1 MNKTFKVIFSKTR
14 GALVAVNEAAK
25 TTSRASVKTAVAGV
39 CAALLSVPAMAEGFT
54 DYCKDGNCVVDGQ
67 TVEGNGSVV
76 ILDSNSASNK
86 VQSITIKNSTI
97 SNTPFELRG
106 SQKISVSDTVFTGPE
121 SGKSSSFAIF
131 AHKGP
136 QGSTVDV
143 TDKTPTD
150 VKLNNVT
157 FKNNTVSQGSLFVY
171 DKTTLH
177 MKDGEFV
184 NNETTDYGG
193 GAMIKSGTIVFEDVL
208 FQNNVAKNNSKT
220 TYAAG
225 GAVYVD
231 ITTSITQGKDKDPA
245 VGDVTFKLTKD
256 MAYTGNKIVSPFEGT
271 ADTYGWYAY
280 PSGGFLFLDRSSKGA
295 FDIAD
300 GVTLTI
306 GTASATGE
314 DDSIAS
320 ALPNTKDKDPGY
332 STLVKK
338 GAGTVVMHGSMDKY
352 FGDFTVEAGTFDVRK
367 AWMSLGNTTVTGG
380 VLSASNGITLD
391 TMKAGTNLDFIQ
403 SGKLTVSGEGT
414 VTVTSLKLANSAEAT
429 DKDRLPLV
437 RIEKGGTLRAD
448 TIDVA
453 ANAGTV
459 TLAGGTLETGSAQV
473 YNLGTKSVIN
483 ADASKVSSAGD
494 LTGLA
499 LKTGITATSGTLALT
514 DKGYY
519 TTASLKAMSGA
530 LQGGSASLSLLNS
543 KLYKAAGET
552 AELVDSV
559 IQSTEQV
566 TASSTVTTNADGKAT
581 AQVTVKNSGAQTV
594 VVKDSAQKDAK
605 AVDQVTFAAPERSTA
620 EMTLVGSAAGGH
632 LVQNTAGKAVDV
644 VVAPDLTLN
653 LGQTELPEQTTGTL
667 SNLTLSAGT
676 TGTTDMPRKAAGLTV
691 ANIVAAVEKLVAA
704 GNNIVTVGNERKRGV
719 LKIGTLDLGAGSKVF
734 VDPAWQ
740 NDAALNTIGNASHL
754 EIAQVGS
761 LQGSLIAGQNSLITI
776 GATAAQAEAA
786 FNQAGLNWGKEA
798 VSAALFLGTSVNPEG
813 GILVNGSLTSA
824 SDRLATTAE
833 GTVTLAAGSLLMV
846 DAAAV
851 GEKAVTGTV
860 SAVGGAKVALVNAA
874 EGTFKLADTV
884 TGLTSASFVSD
895 NLFTTTALNG
905 SDVSTTVDKNA
916 LGGAVASMGLQS
928 MIRRADS
935 VLAATVADRTS
946 IDQEL
951 GAGAN
956 LWVDVGGESYEA
968 DGFDNNA
975 RFKSDMGYGVFGADV
990 AVSDDIT
997 LGAALQYGTGS
1008 ARSSNFGM
1016 KNEIDTWGL
1025 TAYSVYK
1032 TGDARFVG
1040 EVAYVKAKNDISASA
1055 ASKLSQS
1062 VDTEMLSAGMSAH
1075 YQFDAGAVTVTPSL
1089 GIRLSQL
1096 KTDALKVGAIRIA
1109 DDEMTVFQVPVAVR
1123 VGMKPVEASGWNIAP
1138 AVKLAYVPTFG
1149 DDETD
1154 ILGYQQKVLD
1164 TSPVQADIGVEARK
1178 GNFMVNVNFLSGTGS
1193 EGAKAVGGKVGV
1205 KYLF

>member
-39 CAALLSVPAMAEGFT
+39 CAALLSVPAMAAGFT

-121 SGKSSSFAIF
+121 SGKSSLFAIF
-131 AHKGP
+131 AHKGD
-136 QGSTVDV
+136 QTVDV

-157 FKNNTVSQGSLFVY
+157 FKNNKVSQGSLFVY
-171 DKTTLH
+171 DKTTLN
-177 MKDGEFV
+177 MKGGEFV
-184 NNETTDYGG
+184 NNETTYIGG
-193 GAMIKSGTIVFEDVL
+193 GAMIKSGTIIFEDVL
-208 FQNNVAKNNSKT
+208 FQNNVAKNDGT
-220 TYAAG
+220 TLAAG

-245 VGDVTFKLTKD
+245 VGEVTFKLTKD
-256 MAYTGNKIVSPFEGT
+256 MAYTGNRIESRFEGKEN
-271 ADTYGWYAY
+271 TYGWWAYA
-280 PSGGFLFLDRSSKGA
+280 SGGFLFLDRSSKGA

-320 ALPNTKDKDPGY
+320 ALPESAKKPGY

-338 GAGTVVMHGSMDKY
+338 GAGTVVMYGSMDKY
-352 FGDFTVEAGTFDVRK
+352 FGNFTVEAGTFDVRK
-367 AWMSLGNTTVTGG
+367 AWTSLGNTTVTGG

-403 SGKLTVSGEGT
+403 SGKMTVSGEGT
-414 VTVTSLKLANSAEAT
+414 VTVKSLKLANSAKAT
-429 DKDRLPLV
+429 SGLSFV
-437 RIEKGGTLRAD
+437 RIENGGTLRAD

-453 ANAGTV
+453 ADAGTV

-473 YNLGTKSVIN
+473 YDLATKSVIN
-483 ADASKVSSAGD
+483 ADASKVSSEKD

-499 LKTGITATSGTLALT
+499 LKAGITATSGTLALT
-514 DKGYY
+514 DEGYY

-530 LQGGSASLSLLNS
+530 LKAGTASLSFLNS

-566 TASSTVTTNADGKAT
+566 TASSTVTTNADGKAS

-594 VVKDSAQKDAK
+594 VVKDSAQTGAK
-605 AVDQVTFAAPERSTA
+605 AVDQVTFAAPENSIA

-644 VVAPDLTLN
+644 EVAPDLTLN

-667 SNLTLSAGT
+667 SNLTLS
-676 TGTTDMPRKAAGLTV
+676 TGTTDRTKAAGLTV

-719 LKIGTLDLGAGSKVF
+719 LKIGALDLGAGSKVF

-754 EIAQVGS
+754 EIAQVES
-761 LQGSLIAGQNSLITI
+761 LRGSLIAGQNSLITI

-798 VSAALFLGTSVNPEG
+798 VSAALYLGTSVNPEG
-813 GILVNGSLTSA
+813 GILVNGSLTSVPGA
-824 SDRLATTAE
+824 APE
-833 GTVTLAAGSLLMV
+833 GRTVTLAAGSLLMV

-860 SAVGGAKVALVNAA
+860 SAVGGAKVALVNTA

-975 RFKSDMGYGVFGADV
+975 SFKSDMGYGVFGADV

-1123 VGMKPVEASGWNIAP
+1123 VGMKPVEASGWIIAP

-1178 GNFMVNVNFLSGTGS
+1178 GNFMVNVNFLAGTGS

>member
-1 MNKTFKVIFSKTR
+1 M
-14 GALVAVNEAAK
+14 
-25 TTSRASVKTAVAGV
+25 
-39 CAALLSVPAMAEGFT
+39 
-54 DYCKDGNCVVDGQ
+54 
-67 TVEGNGSVV
+67 
-76 ILDSNSASNK
+76 
-86 VQSITIKNSTI
+86 
-97 SNTPFELRG
+97 
-106 SQKISVSDTVFTGPE
+106 
-121 SGKSSSFAIF
+121 
-131 AHKGP
+131 
-136 QGSTVDV
+136 

-157 FKNNTVSQGSLFVY
+157 FKNNKVSQGSLFVY
-171 DKTTLH
+171 DKTTLN
-177 MKDGEFV
+177 MKGGEFV
-184 NNETTDYGG
+184 NNETTYIGG
-193 GAMIKSGTIVFEDVL
+193 GAMIKSGTIIFEDVL
-208 FQNNVAKNNSKT
+208 FQNNVAKNDGT
-220 TYAAG
+220 TLAAG

-245 VGDVTFKLTKD
+245 VGEVTFKLTKD
-256 MAYTGNKIVSPFEGT
+256 MAYTGNRIESRFEGKEN
-271 ADTYGWYAY
+271 TYGWWAYA
-280 PSGGFLFLDRSSKGA
+280 SGGFLFLDRSSKGA

-320 ALPNTKDKDPGY
+320 ALPESAKKPGY

-338 GAGTVVMHGSMDKY
+338 GAGTVVMYGSMDKY
-352 FGDFTVEAGTFDVRK
+352 FGNFTVEAGTFDVRK
-367 AWMSLGNTTVTGG
+367 AWTSLGNTTVTGG

-403 SGKLTVSGEGT
+403 SGKMTVSGEGT
-414 VTVTSLKLANSAEAT
+414 VTVKSLKLANSAKAT
-429 DKDRLPLV
+429 SGLPFV
-437 RIEKGGTLRAD
+437 RIENGGTLRAD

-453 ANAGTV
+453 ADAGTV

-473 YNLGTKSVIN
+473 YDLATKSVIN
-483 ADASKVSSAGD
+483 ADASKVSSEKD

-499 LKTGITATSGTLALT
+499 LKAGITATSGTLALT
-514 DKGYY
+514 DEGYY

-530 LQGGSASLSLLNS
+530 LKAGTASLSFLNS

-566 TASSTVTTNADGKAT
+566 TASSTVTTNADGKAS

-594 VVKDSAQKDAK
+594 VVKDSAQTGAK
-605 AVDQVTFAAPERSTA
+605 AVDQVTFAAPENSIA

-644 VVAPDLTLN
+644 EVAPDLTLN

-667 SNLTLSAGT
+667 SNLTLS
-676 TGTTDMPRKAAGLTV
+676 TGTTDRTKAAGLTV

-719 LKIGTLDLGAGSKVF
+719 LKIGALDLGAGSKVF

-754 EIAQVGS
+754 EIAQVES
-761 LQGSLIAGQNSLITI
+761 LRGSLIAGQNSLITI

-798 VSAALFLGTSVNPEG
+798 VSAALYLGTSVNPEG
-813 GILVNGSLTSA
+813 GILVNGSLTSVPGA
-824 SDRLATTAE
+824 APE
-833 GTVTLAAGSLLMV
+833 GRTVTLAAGSLLMV

-975 RFKSDMGYGVFGADV
+975 SFKSDMGYGVFGADV

-1178 GNFMVNVNFLSGTGS
+1178 GNFMVNVNFLAGTGS

>member
-39 CAALLSVPAMAEGFT
+39 CAALLSVPAMAAGFT

-121 SGKSSSFAIF
+121 SGKSSLFAIF
-131 AHKGP
+131 AHKGD
-136 QGSTVDV
+136 QTVDV

-157 FKNNTVSQGSLFVY
+157 FKNNKVSQGSLFVY
-171 DKTTLH
+171 DKTTLN
-177 MKDGEFV
+177 MKGGEFV
-184 NNETTDYGG
+184 NNETTYIGG
-193 GAMIKSGTIVFEDVL
+193 GAMIKSGTIIFEDVL
-208 FQNNVAKNNSKT
+208 FQNNVAKNDGT
-220 TYAAG
+220 TLAAG

-245 VGDVTFKLTKD
+245 VGEVTFKLTKD
-256 MAYTGNKIVSPFEGT
+256 MAYTGNRIESRFEGKEN
-271 ADTYGWYAY
+271 TYGWWAYA
-280 PSGGFLFLDRSSKGA
+280 SGGFLFLDRSSKGA

-320 ALPNTKDKDPGY
+320 ALPESAKKPGY

-338 GAGTVVMHGSMDKY
+338 GAGTVVMYGSMDKY
-352 FGDFTVEAGTFDVRK
+352 FGNFTVEAGTFDVRK
-367 AWMSLGNTTVTGG
+367 AWTSLGNTTVTGG

-403 SGKLTVSGEGT
+403 SGKMTVSGEGT
-414 VTVTSLKLANSAEAT
+414 VTVKSLKLANSAKAT
-429 DKDRLPLV
+429 SGLSFV
-437 RIEKGGTLRAD
+437 RIENGGTLRAD

-453 ANAGTV
+453 ADAGTV

-473 YNLGTKSVIN
+473 YDLATKSVIN
-483 ADASKVSSAGD
+483 ADASKVSSEKD

-499 LKTGITATSGTLALT
+499 LKAGITATSGTLALT
-514 DKGYY
+514 DEGYY

-530 LQGGSASLSLLNS
+530 LKAGTASLSFLNS

-566 TASSTVTTNADGKAT
+566 TASSTVTTNADGKAS

-594 VVKDSAQKDAK
+594 VVKDSAQTGAK
-605 AVDQVTFAAPERSTA
+605 AVDQVTFAAPENSIA

-644 VVAPDLTLN
+644 EVAPDLTLN

-667 SNLTLSAGT
+667 SNLTLS
-676 TGTTDMPRKAAGLTV
+676 TGTTDRTKAAGLTV

-719 LKIGTLDLGAGSKVF
+719 LKIGALDLGAGSKVF

-754 EIAQVGS
+754 EIAQVES
-761 LQGSLIAGQNSLITI
+761 LRGSLIAGQNSLITI

-798 VSAALFLGTSVNPEG
+798 VSAALYLGTSVNPEG
-813 GILVNGSLTSA
+813 GILVNGSLTSVPGA
-824 SDRLATTAE
+824 APE
-833 GTVTLAAGSLLMV
+833 GRTVTLAAGSLLMV

-975 RFKSDMGYGVFGADV
+975 SFKSDMGYGVFGADV

-1123 VGMKPVEASGWNIAP
+1123 VGMKPVEASGWIIAP

-1178 GNFMVNVNFLSGTGS
+1178 GNFMVNVNFLAGTGS

>member
-14 GALVAVNEAAK
+14 GALVAVNEATK
-25 TTSRASVKTAVAGV
+25 TTSRASVKAAVAGV
-39 CAALLSVPAMAEGFT
+39 CAALLSVPAMAAWST
-54 DYCKDGNCVVDGQ
+54 DQYCPDGQCVV
-67 TVEGNGSVV
+67 VEQEVKGNGSDVL
-76 ILDSNSASNK
+76 LDNRDTARSK
-86 VQSITIKNSTI
+86 VHSITIKDSTI
-97 SNTPFELRG
+97 SNTPFKLSG
-106 SQKISVSDTVFTGPE
+106 SQNISVSDTVFTGLGAGQN
-121 SGKSSSFAIF
+121 SRFGIY
-131 AHKGP
+131 AHNEYGF
-136 QGSTVDV
+136 
-143 TDKTPTD
+143 D
-150 VKLNNVT
+150 VKDEKETKVELNNVT
-157 FKNNTVSQGSLFVY
+157 FKDNTVSYGSLFVY
-171 DKTTLH
+171 DKTNLH
-177 MKDGEFV
+177 MKGGAFV
-184 NNETTDYGG
+184 KNVTTDIGG

-208 FQNNVAKNNSKT
+208 FQDNVAKNESKT

-231 ITTSITQGKDKDPA
+231 ITTGIKQNGKDS

-256 MAYTGNKIVSPFEGT
+256 MAYTGNRIDSPFEGT
-271 ADTYGWYAY
+271 ADTYDWYAY

-320 ALPNTKDKDPGY
+320 ALPNTKEQDPGY

-338 GAGTVVMHGSMDKY
+338 GAGTVVMYGSMDKY

-367 AWMSLGNTTVTGG
+367 AWKSLGNTTVTGG

-391 TMKAGTNLDFIQ
+391 TMKAGTKLDFIQ

-414 VTVTSLKLANSAEAT
+414 VTVKSLKLANSAETT
-429 DKDRLPLV
+429 DKDRLPFV

-473 YNLGTKSVIN
+473 YDLATKSVIN
-483 ADASKVSSAGD
+483 ADASKVSSEND
-494 LTGLA
+494 LNGLA
-499 LKTGITATSGTLALT
+499 LKTGIKADSGTLALT

-530 LQGGSASLSLLNS
+530 LQGGSASLSFLNS

-566 TASSTVTTNADGKAT
+566 TASSEVKTNADGKAS

-605 AVDQVTFAAPERSTA
+605 AVDQVTFAAPENSTA

-644 VVAPDLTLN
+644 EVAPDLTLN

-667 SNLTLSAGT
+667 SNLTLS
-676 TGTTDMPRKAAGLTV
+676 TGTTDRTKAAGLTV

-719 LKIGTLDLGAGSKVF
+719 LKIGALDLGAGSKVF

-754 EIAQVGS
+754 EIAQVES
-761 LQGSLIAGQNSLITI
+761 LRGSLIAGQNSLITI

-798 VSAALFLGTSVNPEG
+798 VSAALYLGTSVNPEG
-813 GILVNGSLTSA
+813 GILVNGSLTSVPGA
-824 SDRLATTAE
+824 APE
-833 GTVTLAAGSLLMV
+833 GRTVTLAAGSLLMV

-975 RFKSDMGYGVFGADV
+975 SFKSDMGYGVFGADV

-1154 ILGYQQKVLD
+1154 ILGCQQKVLD

-1178 GNFMVNVNFLSGTGS
+1178 GNFMVNVNFLAGTGS

>member
-39 CAALLSVPAMAEGFT
+39 CAALLSVPAMAAGFA
-54 DYCKDGNCVVDGQ
+54 DLAVCQDGNCVVDGQ
-67 TVEGNGSVV
+67 TVKGDGTVV
-76 ILDSNSASNK
+76 ILDNRAGATNK

-97 SNTPFELRG
+97 SNTRLELHG

-121 SGKSSSFAIF
+121 SGKSSRFGIY
-131 AHKGP
+131 AHNGY
-136 QGSTVDV
+136 G
-143 TDKTPTD
+143 TD
-150 VKLNNVT
+150 VANEKATEVELNNVT
-157 FKNNTVSQGSLFVY
+157 FKDNTVSYGSLFVY
-171 DKTTLH
+171 DKTKLH
-177 MKDGEFV
+177 MKGGAFV
-184 NNETTDYGG
+184 KNVTTDIGG
-193 GAMIKSGTIVFEDVL
+193 GAMIKSGNIVFEDVL
-208 FQNNVAKNNSKT
+208 FKDNVARNESGF
-220 TYAAG
+220 AAG

-231 ITTSITQGKDKDPA
+231 ITTGIKQNEKDS

-256 MAYTGNKIVSPFEGT
+256 MDYTGNKIVSSSTGT
-271 ADTYGWYAY
+271 ENTYGWYAY
-280 PSGGFLFLDRSSKGA
+280 ASGGFLFLDRYARGA

-320 ALPNTKDKDPGY
+320 ALPESAKKPGY

-338 GAGTVVMHGSMDKY
+338 GAGTVVMYGSMDKY

-367 AWMSLGNTTVTGG
+367 AWKSLGNTAVTGG

-391 TMKAGTNLDFIQ
+391 TMTAGTNPKFTQ

-414 VTVTSLKLANSAEAT
+414 VTVTSLKLANTAKAT
-429 DKDRLPLV
+429 DGLPFV

-448 TIDVA
+448 TIEVA
-453 ANAGTV
+453 AGTV

-473 YNLGTKSVIN
+473 YDLGTKSVIN
-483 ADASKVSSAGD
+483 ADASKVSSEKD

-499 LKTGITATSGTLALT
+499 LKAGITATSGTLALT
-514 DKGYY
+514 DEGYY

-530 LQGGSASLSLLNS
+530 LKAGTASLSFLNS

-566 TASSTVTTNADGKAT
+566 TASSTVTTNADGKAS

-594 VVKDSAQKDAK
+594 VVKDSAQTGAK
-605 AVDQVTFAAPERSTA
+605 AVDQVTFAAPENSIA

-644 VVAPDLTLN
+644 EVAPDLTLN

-667 SNLTLSAGT
+667 SNLTLS
-676 TGTTDMPRKAAGLTV
+676 TGTTDRTKAAGLTV

-719 LKIGTLDLGAGSKVF
+719 LKIGALDLGAGSKVF

-754 EIAQVGS
+754 EIAQVES
-761 LQGSLIAGQNSLITI
+761 LRGSLIAGQNSLITI

-798 VSAALFLGTSVNPEG
+798 VSAALYLGTSVNPEG
-813 GILVNGSLTSA
+813 GILVNGSLTSVPGA
-824 SDRLATTAE
+824 APE
-833 GTVTLAAGSLLMV
+833 GRTVTLAAGSLLMV

-975 RFKSDMGYGVFGADV
+975 SFKSDMGYGVFGADV

-1178 GNFMVNVNFLSGTGS
+1178 GNFMVNVNFLAGTGS

>member
-39 CAALLSVPAMAEGFT
+39 CAALLSVPAMAAGFT

-121 SGKSSSFAIF
+121 SGKSSLFAIF
-131 AHKGP
+131 AHKGD
-136 QGSTVDV
+136 QTVDV

-157 FKNNTVSQGSLFVY
+157 FKNNKVSQGSLFVY
-171 DKTTLH
+171 DKTTLN
-177 MKDGEFV
+177 MKGGEFV
-184 NNETTDYGG
+184 NNETTYIGG
-193 GAMIKSGTIVFEDVL
+193 GAMIKSGTIIFEDVL
-208 FQNNVAKNNSKT
+208 FQNNVAKNDGT
-220 TYAAG
+220 TLAAG

-245 VGDVTFKLTKD
+245 VGEVTFKLTKD
-256 MAYTGNKIVSPFEGT
+256 MAYTGNRIESRFEGKEN
-271 ADTYGWYAY
+271 TYGWWAYA
-280 PSGGFLFLDRSSKGA
+280 SGGFLFLDRSSKGA

-320 ALPNTKDKDPGY
+320 ALPESAKKPGY

-338 GAGTVVMHGSMDKY
+338 GAGTVVMYGSMDKY
-352 FGDFTVEAGTFDVRK
+352 FGNFTVEAGTFDVRK
-367 AWMSLGNTTVTGG
+367 AWTSLGNTTVTGG

-403 SGKLTVSGEGT
+403 SGKMTVSGEGT
-414 VTVTSLKLANSAEAT
+414 VTVKSLKLANSAKAT
-429 DKDRLPLV
+429 SGLSFV
-437 RIEKGGTLRAD
+437 RIENGGTLRAD

-453 ANAGTV
+453 ADAGTV

-473 YNLGTKSVIN
+473 YDLATKSVIN
-483 ADASKVSSAGD
+483 ADASKVSSEKD

-499 LKTGITATSGTLALT
+499 LKAGITATSGTLALT
-514 DKGYY
+514 DEGYY

-530 LQGGSASLSLLNS
+530 LKAGTASLSFLNS

-566 TASSTVTTNADGKAT
+566 TASSTVTTNADGKAS
-581 AQVTVKNSGAQTV
+581 AQVTVKNSSAQTV
-594 VVKDSAQKDAK
+594 VVKDSAQTGAK
-605 AVDQVTFAAPERSTA
+605 AVDQVTFAAPENSIA

-644 VVAPDLTLN
+644 EVAPDLTLN

-667 SNLTLSAGT
+667 SNLTLS
-676 TGTTDMPRKAAGLTV
+676 TGTTDRTKAAGLTV

-719 LKIGTLDLGAGSKVF
+719 LKIGALDLGAGSKVF

-754 EIAQVGS
+754 EIAQVES
-761 LQGSLIAGQNSLITI
+761 LRGSLIAGQNSLITI

-798 VSAALFLGTSVNPEG
+798 VSAALYLGTSVNPEG
-813 GILVNGSLTSA
+813 GILVNGSLTSVPGA
-824 SDRLATTAE
+824 APE
-833 GTVTLAAGSLLMV
+833 GRTVTLAAGSLLMV

-975 RFKSDMGYGVFGADV
+975 SFKSDMGYGVFGADV

-1123 VGMKPVEASGWNIAP
+1123 VGMKPVEASGWIIAP

-1178 GNFMVNVNFLSGTGS
+1178 GNFMVNVNFLAGTGS

>member
-39 CAALLSVPAMAEGFT
+39 CAALLSVPAMAAWSTTE
-54 DYCKDGNCVVDGQ
+54 YCPDGQCVVVKQEVKGD
-67 TVEGNGSVV
+67 GSVV
-76 ILDSNSASNK
+76 LLDNRAGATNK
-86 VQSITIKNSTI
+86 VQSITIKDSTI
-97 SNTPFELRG
+97 TNTPFELCG
-106 SQKISVSDTVFTGPE
+106 SQNISVSDTVFTGLV
-121 SGKSSSFAIF
+121 SGTKRGFWIY
-131 AHKGP
+131 AHNGY
-136 QGSTVDV
+136 GH
-143 TDKTPTD
+143 D
-150 VKLNNVT
+150 VKDEKATEVELNNVT
-157 FKNNTVSQGSLFVY
+157 FKNNKVSQGSLFVY
-171 DKTTLH
+171 DKTKLH
-177 MKDGEFV
+177 MKGGAFLK
-184 NNETTDYGG
+184 NETTDIGG

-231 ITTSITQGKDKDPA
+231 ITTGIKQNGKDS

-256 MAYTGNKIVSPFEGT
+256 MAYTGNRIVSPFEGT

-320 ALPNTKDKDPGY
+320 ALPESAKKPGY

-338 GAGTVVMHGSMDKY
+338 GAGTVVMYGSMDKY
-352 FGDFTVEAGTFDVRK
+352 FGNFTVEAGTFDVRK
-367 AWMSLGNTTVTGG
+367 AWTSLGNTTVTGG

-403 SGKLTVSGEGT
+403 SGKLTVSGQGT
-414 VTVTSLKLANSAEAT
+414 VTVTSLKLANSANAESE
-429 DKDRLPLV
+429 LPFV

-483 ADASKVSSAGD
+483 ADASKVSSEKD

-514 DKGYY
+514 DEGYY

-530 LQGGSASLSLLNS
+530 LKDGSASLSFLNS

-566 TASSTVTTNADGKAT
+566 TASSTVTTNADGKAS

-605 AVDQVTFAAPERSTA
+605 AVDQVTFAAPENSIA

-644 VVAPDLTLN
+644 EVAPDLTLN
-653 LGQTELPEQTTGTL
+653 LGQTELPEQTTGTF

-676 TGTTDMPRKAAGLTV
+676 TGTTDTPRKAAGLTV

-704 GNNIVTVGNERKRGV
+704 GNNLVTVGNERKRGV

-761 LQGSLIAGQNSLITI
+761 LIAGQNSLITI

-798 VSAALFLGTSVNPEG
+798 VSAALYLGTSVNPEG
-813 GILVNGSLTSA
+813 GILVNGSLTDA
-824 SDRLATTAE
+824 GATAE
-833 GTVTLAAGSLLMV
+833 SGKVNLAAGSLLMV

-975 RFKSDMGYGVFGADV
+975 SFKSDMGYGVFGADV

-1178 GNFMVNVNFLSGTGS
+1178 GNFMVNVNFLAGTGS

>member
-1 MNKTFKVIFSKTR
+1 M
-14 GALVAVNEAAK
+14 
-25 TTSRASVKTAVAGV
+25 
-39 CAALLSVPAMAEGFT
+39 
-54 DYCKDGNCVVDGQ
+54 Y
-67 TVEGNGSVV
+67 
-76 ILDSNSASNK
+76 
-86 VQSITIKNSTI
+86 
-97 SNTPFELRG
+97 
-106 SQKISVSDTVFTGPE
+106 
-121 SGKSSSFAIF
+121 
-131 AHKGP
+131 
-136 QGSTVDV
+136 
-143 TDKTPTD
+143 
-150 VKLNNVT
+150 
-157 FKNNTVSQGSLFVY
+157 
-171 DKTTLH
+171 
-177 MKDGEFV
+177 
-184 NNETTDYGG
+184 
-193 GAMIKSGTIVFEDVL
+193 
-208 FQNNVAKNNSKT
+208 
-220 TYAAG
+220 
-225 GAVYVD
+225 
-231 ITTSITQGKDKDPA
+231 
-245 VGDVTFKLTKD
+245 
-256 MAYTGNKIVSPFEGT
+256 
-271 ADTYGWYAY
+271 
-280 PSGGFLFLDRSSKGA
+280 
-295 FDIAD
+295 
-300 GVTLTI
+300 
-306 GTASATGE
+306 
-314 DDSIAS
+314 
-320 ALPNTKDKDPGY
+320 
-332 STLVKK
+332 
-338 GAGTVVMHGSMDKY
+338 GSMDKY

-367 AWMSLGNTTVTGG
+367 AWESLGNTTVTGG

-414 VTVTSLKLANSAEAT
+414 VTVTSLKLANTAKAT
-429 DKDRLPLV
+429 DGLPFV

-453 ANAGTV
+453 TDAGTV

-483 ADASKVSSAGD
+483 ADASKVSSEKD
-494 LTGLA
+494 LDGLA
-499 LKTGITATSGTLALT
+499 LKTGIKADSGTLALT

-530 LQGGSASLSLLNS
+530 LKAGSASLSFLNS

-566 TASSTVTTNADGKAT
+566 TASSEVKTNADGKAT
-581 AQVTVKNSGAQTV
+581 ARVTVKNSGAQTV

-632 LVQNTAGKAVDV
+632 LVQNTAGKAIDV
-644 VVAPDLTLN
+644 VVAEDLTLN

-676 TGTTDMPRKAAGLTV
+676 TGTTDMPVKAAGLTV

-704 GNNIVTVGNERKRGV
+704 GNNLVTVGNERKRGV

-798 VSAALFLGTSVNPEG
+798 VSAALFLGTSVNPQG
-813 GILVNGSLTSA
+813 GILVDGSLTDA
-824 SDRLATTAE
+824 GATAE
-833 GTVTLAAGSLLMV
+833 SGTVTLAAGSLLMV

-860 SAVGGAKVALVNAA
+860 SAADGAKVALVNAA

-1062 VDTEMLSAGMSAH
+1062 VDTEMLSVGMSAH

-1178 GNFMVNVNFLSGTGS
+1178 GNFMVNVNFLAGTGS

-1205 KYLF
+1205 KYIF

>member
-39 CAALLSVPAMAEGFT
+39 CAALLSVPAMAAGFT

-106 SQKISVSDTVFTGPE
+106 SQKISVSDTVFTGLV
-121 SGKSSSFAIF
+121 SGTKRSFWIY
-131 AHKGP
+131 AHNGYK
-136 QGSTVDV
+136 
-143 TDKTPTD
+143 TD
-150 VKLNNVT
+150 VATEKATEVELNNVT
-157 FKNNTVSQGSLFVY
+157 FKDNTVSYGSLFVY
-171 DKTTLH
+171 DKTKLH
-177 MKDGEFV
+177 MKGGAFV
-184 NNETTDYGG
+184 KNVTTDIGG

-208 FQNNVAKNNSKT
+208 FQDNVAKNESKT
-220 TYAAG
+220 TSYAAG

-231 ITTSITQGKDKDPA
+231 ITTGIKQNGKDS

-256 MAYTGNKIVSPFEGT
+256 MAYTGNRIDSPFEGT
-271 ADTYGWYAY
+271 ADTYDWYAY

-320 ALPNTKDKDPGY
+320 ALPNTKEQDPGY

-338 GAGTVVMHGSMDKY
+338 GAGTVVMYGSMDKY

-367 AWMSLGNTTVTGG
+367 AWTSLGNTTVTGG
-380 VLSASNGITLD
+380 VLSASNGITLN
-391 TMKAGTNLDFIQ
+391 TVEAGTGSGYIQ

-414 VTVTSLKLANSAEAT
+414 VTVKSLKLANSAETT
-429 DKDRLPLV
+429 DKDRLPFV

-473 YNLGTKSVIN
+473 YDLATKSVIN
-483 ADASKVSSAGD
+483 ADASKVSSEND
-494 LTGLA
+494 LNGLA
-499 LKTGITATSGTLALT
+499 LKAGITATSGTLALT

-530 LQGGSASLSLLNS
+530 LKAGSASLSFLNS

-566 TASSTVTTNADGKAT
+566 TTSSEVKTNADGKAT

-605 AVDQVTFAAPERSTA
+605 AVDQVTFAAPASSTG

-632 LVQNTAGKAVDV
+632 LVLNTAGKAVDV
-644 VVAPDLTLN
+644 EVAPGLTLN

-667 SNLTLSAGT
+667 SNLTLS
-676 TGTTDMPRKAAGLTV
+676 TGTTDTTGKAAGLTV
-691 ANIVAAVEKLVAA
+691 ANIVATVEKLVAA
-704 GNNIVTVGNERKRGV
+704 GNNLVTVGNERKRGV

-798 VSAALFLGTSVNPEG
+798 VSAALYLGTSVNPEG
-813 GILVNGSLTSA
+813 GILVNGSLTDA
-824 SDRLATTAE
+824 GATAE
-833 GTVTLAAGSLLMV
+833 SGKVNLAAGSLLMV

-975 RFKSDMGYGVFGADV
+975 SFKSDMGYGVFGADV

-1178 GNFMVNVNFLSGTGS
+1178 GNFMVNVNFLAGTGS

>member
-39 CAALLSVPAMAEGFT
+39 CAALLSVPAMAAGFT

-121 SGKSSSFAIF
+121 SGKSSLFAIF
-131 AHKGP
+131 AHKGD
-136 QGSTVDV
+136 QTVDV

-157 FKNNTVSQGSLFVY
+157 FKNNKVSQGSLFVY
-171 DKTTLH
+171 DKTTLN
-177 MKDGEFV
+177 MKGGEFV
-184 NNETTDYGG
+184 NNETTYIGG
-193 GAMIKSGTIVFEDVL
+193 GAMIKSGTIIFEDVL
-208 FQNNVAKNNSKT
+208 FQNNVAKNDGT
-220 TYAAG
+220 TLAAG

-245 VGDVTFKLTKD
+245 VGEVTFKLTKD
-256 MAYTGNKIVSPFEGT
+256 MAYTGNRIESRFEGKEN
-271 ADTYGWYAY
+271 TYGWWAYA
-280 PSGGFLFLDRSSKGA
+280 SGGFLFLDRSSKGA

-320 ALPNTKDKDPGY
+320 ALPESAKKPGY

-338 GAGTVVMHGSMDKY
+338 GAGTVVMYGSMDKY
-352 FGDFTVEAGTFDVRK
+352 FGNFTVEAGTFDVRK
-367 AWMSLGNTTVTGG
+367 AWTSLGNTTVTGG

-403 SGKLTVSGEGT
+403 SGKMTVSGEGT
-414 VTVTSLKLANSAEAT
+414 VTVKSLKLANSAKAT
-429 DKDRLPLV
+429 SGLPFV
-437 RIEKGGTLRAD
+437 RIENGGTLRAD

-453 ANAGTV
+453 ADAGTV

-473 YNLGTKSVIN
+473 YDLATKSVIN
-483 ADASKVSSAGD
+483 ADASKVSSEKD

-499 LKTGITATSGTLALT
+499 LKAGITATSGTLALT
-514 DKGYY
+514 DEGYY

-530 LQGGSASLSLLNS
+530 LKAGTASLSFLNS

-566 TASSTVTTNADGKAT
+566 TASSTVTTNADGKAS

-594 VVKDSAQKDAK
+594 VVKDSAQTGAK
-605 AVDQVTFAAPERSTA
+605 AVDQVTFAAPENSIA

-644 VVAPDLTLN
+644 EVAPDLTLN

-667 SNLTLSAGT
+667 SNLTLS
-676 TGTTDMPRKAAGLTV
+676 TGTTDRTKAAGLTV

-719 LKIGTLDLGAGSKVF
+719 LKIGALDLGAGSKVF

-754 EIAQVGS
+754 EIAQVES
-761 LQGSLIAGQNSLITI
+761 LRGSLIAGQNSLITI

-798 VSAALFLGTSVNPEG
+798 VSAALYLGTSVNPEG
-813 GILVNGSLTSA
+813 GILVNGSLTSVPGA
-824 SDRLATTAE
+824 APE
-833 GTVTLAAGSLLMV
+833 GRTVTLAAGSLLMV

-975 RFKSDMGYGVFGADV
+975 SFKSDMGYGVFGADV

-1138 AVKLAYVPTFG
+1138 AVKLAYVPPFG

-1178 GNFMVNVNFLSGTGS
+1178 GNFMVNVNFLAGTGS

>member
-14 GALVAVNEAAK
+14 GALVAVNEATK
-25 TTSRASVKTAVAGV
+25 TTSRASVKAAVAGV
-39 CAALLSVPAMAEGFT
+39 CAALLSVPAMAAWST
-54 DYCKDGNCVVDGQ
+54 DQYCPDGQCVV
-67 TVEGNGSVV
+67 VEQEVKGNGSDVL
-76 ILDSNSASNK
+76 LDNRDTARSK
-86 VQSITIKNSTI
+86 VHSITIKDSTI
-97 SNTPFELRG
+97 SNTPFKLSG
-106 SQKISVSDTVFTGPE
+106 SQNISVSDTVFTGLGAGQN
-121 SGKSSSFAIF
+121 SRFGIY
-131 AHKGP
+131 AHNEYGF
-136 QGSTVDV
+136 
-143 TDKTPTD
+143 D
-150 VKLNNVT
+150 VKDEKETKVELNDVT
-157 FKNNTVSQGSLFVY
+157 FKDNTVSYGSLFVY
-171 DKTTLH
+171 DKTNLH
-177 MKDGEFV
+177 MKGGAFV
-184 NNETTDYGG
+184 KNVTTDIGG

-208 FQNNVAKNNSKT
+208 FQDNVAKNESKT

-231 ITTSITQGKDKDPA
+231 ITTGIKQNGKDS

-256 MAYTGNKIVSPFEGT
+256 MAYTGNRIDSPFEGT
-271 ADTYGWYAY
+271 ADTYDWYAY

-320 ALPNTKDKDPGY
+320 ALPNTKEQDPGY
-332 STLVKK
+332 STLVTN
-338 GAGTVVMHGSMDKY
+338 GAGTVVMYGSMDKY

-367 AWMSLGNTTVTGG
+367 AWKSLGNTTVTGG

-391 TMKAGTNLDFIQ
+391 TMKAGTKLDFIQ

-414 VTVTSLKLANSAEAT
+414 VTVKSLKLANSAETT
-429 DKDRLPLV
+429 DKDRLPFV

-473 YNLGTKSVIN
+473 YDLGTKSVIN
-483 ADASKVSSAGD
+483 ADASKVSSAED

-530 LQGGSASLSLLNS
+530 LQGGSASLSFLNS

-566 TASSTVTTNADGKAT
+566 TASSEVKTNADGKAS

-605 AVDQVTFAAPERSTA
+605 AVDQVTFAAPENSTA

-644 VVAPDLTLN
+644 EVAPDLTLN

-667 SNLTLSAGT
+667 SNLTLS
-676 TGTTDMPRKAAGLTV
+676 TGTTDRTKAAGLTV

-719 LKIGTLDLGAGSKVF
+719 LKIGALDLGAGSKVF

-754 EIAQVGS
+754 EIAQVES
-761 LQGSLIAGQNSLITI
+761 LRGSLIAGQNSLITI

-798 VSAALFLGTSVNPEG
+798 VSAALYLGTSVNPEG
-813 GILVNGSLTSA
+813 GILVNGSLTSVPGA
-824 SDRLATTAE
+824 APE
-833 GTVTLAAGSLLMV
+833 GRTVTLAAGSLLMV

-975 RFKSDMGYGVFGADV
+975 SFKSDMGYGVFGADV

-1178 GNFMVNVNFLSGTGS
+1178 GNFMVNVNFLAGTGS

>member
-14 GALVAVNEAAK
+14 GALVAVNEATK

-39 CAALLSVPAMAEGFT
+39 CAALLSVPAMAAGFT
-54 DYCKDGNCVVDGQ
+54 TDHCPGGQCVVDGQ
-67 TVEGNGSVV
+67 PVKDYGLVL
-76 ILDSNSASNK
+76 LDNRDSAKGDK

-97 SNTPFELRG
+97 SNTIFELHG
-106 SQKISVSDTVFTGPE
+106 SQNISVSDTVFTRLE
-121 SGKSSSFAIF
+121 SGKSSKFAIF
-131 AHKGP
+131 AHNGY
-136 QGSTVDV
+136 G
-143 TDKTPTD
+143 TD
-150 VKLNNVT
+150 VANQTATDVELNNVT
-157 FKNNTVSQGSLFVY
+157 FRDNKGSWGSLFVY
-171 DKTTLH
+171 DKTKLH
-177 MKDGEFV
+177 MKGGAFLK
-184 NNETTDYGG
+184 NETTDIGG
-193 GAMIKSGTIVFEDVL
+193 GAMIKSGTIIFEDVL
-208 FQNNVAKNNSKT
+208 FQDNVAKNESKK

-231 ITTSITQGKDKDPA
+231 ITTGIQQNGKDS

-256 MAYTGNKIVSPFEGT
+256 MAYTGNRIVSPFEGT

-280 PSGGFLFLDRSSKGA
+280 PSGGFLFLDRYARGA

-320 ALPNTKDKDPGY
+320 ALPDTSAKNPGY

-352 FGDFTVEAGTFDVRK
+352 FGNFTVEAGTFDVRK
-367 AWMSLGNTTVTGG
+367 AWKSLGNTTVTGG

-391 TMKAGTNLDFIQ
+391 TMKAGTKPEFIQ

-414 VTVTSLKLANSAEAT
+414 VTVKSLKLANSANAESG
-429 DKDRLPLV
+429 LPFV
-437 RIEKGGTLRAD
+437 RIEKGGTLRAE

-453 ANAGTV
+453 TNAGEV

-473 YNLGTKSVIN
+473 YDLATKSVIN
-483 ADASKVSSAGD
+483 ADASKVSSEKD

-499 LKTGITATSGTLALT
+499 LKAGITATSGTLALT

-530 LQGGSASLSLLNS
+530 LQGGSASLSFLNS

-566 TASSTVTTNADGKAT
+566 TASSEVKTNADGKAS

-605 AVDQVTFAAPERSTA
+605 AVDQVTFAAPENSTA

-644 VVAPDLTLN
+644 EVAPGLRLN

-676 TGTTDMPRKAAGLTV
+676 TGTTDMPVKAAGLTV
-691 ANIVAAVEKLVAA
+691 ANIVATVEKLVAA
-704 GNNIVTVGNERKRGV
+704 GNNLVTVGNERKRGV
-719 LKIGTLDLGAGSKVF
+719 LKIGTLDLGADSKVF

-754 EIAQVGS
+754 EIAQVES
-761 LQGSLIAGQNSLITI
+761 LRGSLIAGQNSLITI

-798 VSAALFLGTSVNPEG
+798 VSAALYLGTSVNPEG
-813 GILVNGSLTSA
+813 GILVNGSLTDA
-824 SDRLATTAE
+824 GATAE
-833 GTVTLAAGSLLMV
+833 SGTVTLAAGSLLMV

-860 SAVGGAKVALVNAA
+860 SAEGAKVALVNAA

-884 TGLTSASFVSD
+884 TGLTSESFVSD

-905 SDVSTTVDKNA
+905 SDVTTTVAKNA

-1123 VGMKPVEASGWNIAP
+1123 VGMKPVEASGWNIEP

-1178 GNFMVNVNFLSGTGS
+1178 GNFMVNVNFLAGTGS
-1193 EGAKAVGGKVGV
+1193 EGAKAVGSKVGV

>member
-39 CAALLSVPAMAEGFT
+39 CAALLSVPAMAAGFAD
-54 DYCKDGNCVVDGQ
+54 DYCKDGVNCVVDDK
-67 TVEGNGSVV
+67 TVEGTGSVV
-76 ILDSNSASNK
+76 RLDKNDGI
-86 VQSITIKNSTI
+86 QSITIKNSTI
-97 SNTPFELRG
+97 SNTPFELCG
-106 SQKISVSDTVFTGPE
+106 SQNISVSDTVFTGLV
-121 SGKSSSFAIF
+121 SGTKTGFWIY
-131 AHKGP
+131 AHKGD
-136 QGSTVDV
+136 QTVDV
-143 TDKTPTD
+143 TGMTPTD

-157 FKNNTVSQGSLFVY
+157 FKNNKVSQGSLFVY

-177 MKDGEFV
+177 MKGGAFD

-220 TYAAG
+220 IYAAG

-231 ITTSITQGKDKDPA
+231 ITTSIKQNGADA

-256 MAYTGNKIVSPFEGT
+256 MAYTGNRIDSPFEGT

-314 DDSIAS
+314 EDSIAS
-320 ALPNTKDKDPGY
+320 ALPNTSAQDPGY

-338 GAGTVVMHGSMDKY
+338 GAGTVVMYGSMDKY
-352 FGDFTVEAGTFDVRK
+352 FGNFTVEAGTFDVRK
-367 AWMSLGNTTVTGG
+367 AWTSLGNTTVTGG

-391 TMKAGTNLDFIQ
+391 TMEAGTGSGYIQ

-473 YNLGTKSVIN
+473 YKLGTKSVIN
-483 ADASKVSSAGD
+483 ADASKVSSEKD

-499 LKTGITATSGTLALT
+499 LKAGITATSGTLALT

-530 LQGGSASLSLLNS
+530 LKASTASLSFLNS

-566 TASSTVTTNADGKAT
+566 TASSEVKTNADGKAS

-605 AVDQVTFAAPERSTA
+605 AVDQVTFAAPEGSTG

-644 VVAPDLTLN
+644 EVAPDLTLN

-667 SNLTLSAGT
+667 SNLMLS
-676 TGTTDMPRKAAGLTV
+676 TGTTDKAAGLTV

-704 GNNIVTVGNERKRGV
+704 GNNLVTVGNERKRGV

-761 LQGSLIAGQNSLITI
+761 LRGSLIAGQNSLITI
-776 GATAAQAEAA
+776 GASAAQAEAA

-798 VSAALFLGTSVNPEG
+798 VSAALYLGTSVNPEG
-813 GILVNGSLTSA
+813 GILVNGSLTSVPGA
-824 SDRLATTAE
+824 APE
-833 GTVTLAAGSLLMV
+833 GRTVNLAAGSLLMV

-975 RFKSDMGYGVFGADV
+975 SFKSDMGYGVFGADV

-1178 GNFMVNVNFLSGTGS
+1178 GNFMVNVNFLAGTGS

>member
-39 CAALLSVPAMAEGFT
+39 CAALLSVPAMAAGFA
-54 DYCKDGNCVVDGQ
+54 DLAVCQDGNCVVDGQ
-67 TVEGNGSVV
+67 TVKGDGTVV
-76 ILDSNSASNK
+76 ILDNRAGATNK
-86 VQSITIKNSTI
+86 VQSITIKDSTI
-97 SNTPFELRG
+97 SNTPFELCG
-106 SQKISVSDTVFTGPE
+106 SQNISVSDTVFTGLV
-121 SGKSSSFAIF
+121 SGTKRGFWIY
-131 AHKGP
+131 AHNGYK
-136 QGSTVDV
+136 
-143 TDKTPTD
+143 TD
-150 VKLNNVT
+150 VATEKATEVELNNVT
-157 FKNNTVSQGSLFVY
+157 FKDNTVSQGSLFVY
-171 DKTTLH
+171 DKTKLH
-177 MKDGEFV
+177 MKGGEFV
-184 NNETTDYGG
+184 KNVTTDIGG

-208 FQNNVAKNNSKT
+208 FQDNVAKNESKT

-231 ITTSITQGKDKDPA
+231 ITTGIQQNGKDS

-256 MAYTGNKIVSPFEGT
+256 MAYTGNRIVSPFEGT
-271 ADTYGWYAY
+271 ADTYDWYAY
-280 PSGGFLFLDRSSKGA
+280 PSGGFLFLDRYARGA

-320 ALPNTKDKDPGY
+320 ALPNTKKDNGPEY

-367 AWMSLGNTTVTGG
+367 AWTSLGNTTVTGG

-473 YNLGTKSVIN
+473 YDLATKSVIN
-483 ADASKVSSAGD
+483 ADASKVSSEKD
-494 LTGLA
+494 LTGLH
-499 LKTGITATSGTLALT
+499 LKAGITATSGTLALT

-530 LQGGSASLSLLNS
+530 LQGGSASLSFLNS

-566 TASSTVTTNADGKAT
+566 TASSTVKTNADGKAT

-594 VVKDSAQKDAK
+594 VVKDSDPKDAK
-605 AVDQVTFAAPERSTA
+605 AVDQVTFAAPENSTA

-644 VVAPDLTLN
+644 VVAEDLTLN

-1123 VGMKPVEASGWNIAP
+1123 VGMKPVEASGWNIEP

-1178 GNFMVNVNFLSGTGS
+1178 GNFMVNVNFLAGTGS

>member
-54 DYCKDGNCVVDGQ
+54 DDFTDDYCKDGNCVVDGQ
-67 TVEGNGSVV
+67 TVKGNGSVV

-86 VQSITIKNSTI
+86 VHSITIKGSTI
-97 SNTPFELRG
+97 SNTIFKLSG
-106 SQKISVSDTVFTGPE
+106 TQTISVSDTVFTGLV
-121 SGKSSSFAIF
+121 SGQPRGFGIY
-131 AHKGP
+131 AHNGY
-136 QGSTVDV
+136 T
-143 TDKTPTD
+143 TD
-150 VKLNNVT
+150 VANEKATEVELNNVT
-157 FKNNTVSQGSLFVY
+157 FKDNKGSWGSLFVY
-171 DKTTLH
+171 DKTKLH
-177 MKDGEFV
+177 MKDGAFV
-184 NNETTDYGG
+184 NNETKDIAG

-208 FQNNVAKNNSKT
+208 FQDNVAMNDGSEL
-220 TYAAG
+220 AAG

-231 ITTSITQGKDKDPA
+231 ITTGIKQNQKDS
-245 VGDVTFKLTKD
+245 VGDVTFRLTKD
-256 MAYTGNKIVSPFEGT
+256 MAYTGNKIVSSSTGT
-271 ADTYGWYAY
+271 ENTYGWSAYA
-280 PSGGFLFLDRSSKGA
+280 SGGFLFLDRYAKGA

-320 ALPNTKDKDPGY
+320 ALPDTSAQKPGY

-338 GAGTVVMHGSMDKY
+338 GAGTVVMYGSMDKY

-367 AWMSLGNTTVTGG
+367 AWKSLGNTTVTGG

-391 TMKAGTNLDFIQ
+391 TMTAGTNSKFTQ

-414 VTVTSLKLANSAEAT
+414 VTVTSLKLANSAETT
-429 DKDRLPLV
+429 DKDRLPFV

-473 YNLGTKSVIN
+473 YDLATKSVIN
-483 ADASKVSSAGD
+483 ADASKVSSEND
-494 LTGLA
+494 LNGLA
-499 LKTGITATSGTLALT
+499 LKAGITATSGTLALT

-530 LQGGSASLSLLNS
+530 LKAGSASLLLLNS

-566 TASSTVTTNADGKAT
+566 TASSEVKTNADGKAT

-605 AVDQVTFAAPERSTA
+605 VVDQVTFVAPASSTG

-644 VVAPDLTLN
+644 EVAPGLTLN

-676 TGTTDMPRKAAGLTV
+676 TDMPVKAAGLTV
-691 ANIVAAVEKLVAA
+691 ANIVATVEKLVAA
-704 GNNIVTVGNERKRGV
+704 GNNLVTVGNERKRGV
-719 LKIGTLDLGAGSKVF
+719 LKIGTLDLGADSKVF
-734 VDPAWQ
+734 VGPAWQ

-754 EIAQVGS
+754 EIAQVES
-761 LQGSLIAGQNSLITI
+761 LRGSLIAGQNSLITI
-776 GATAAQAEAA
+776 GATVAQAEAA
-786 FNQAGLNWGKEA
+786 LNQAGLNWGKEA
-798 VSAALFLGTSVNPEG
+798 VSAALYLGTSVNPEG
-813 GILVNGSLTSA
+813 GILVNGSLTDA
-824 SDRLATTAE
+824 GATAE
-833 GTVTLAAGSLLMV
+833 SGTVTLAAGSLLMV

-860 SAVGGAKVALVNAA
+860 SADGAKVALVNAA

-884 TGLTSASFVSD
+884 TGLTSESFVSD

-905 SDVSTTVDKNA
+905 SDVTTTVAKNA

-975 RFKSDMGYGVFGADV
+975 SFKSDMGYGVFGADV

-1178 GNFMVNVNFLSGTGS
+1178 GNFMVNVNFLAGTGS

>member
-14 GALVAVNEAAK
+14 GALVAVNEATK

-39 CAALLSVPAMAEGFT
+39 CAALLSVPAMAAWST
-54 DYCKDGNCVVDGQ
+54 DQYCPDGQCVVVGQ
-67 TVEGNGSVV
+67 EVKGNGSDVH
-76 ILDSNSASNK
+76 LDNNNSASAGSK
-86 VQSITIKNSTI
+86 VHSITIKDSTI
-97 SNTPFELRG
+97 SNTPFKLSG
-106 SQKISVSDTVFTGPE
+106 SQNISVSDTVFTGLGAGQN
-121 SGKSSSFAIF
+121 SRFGIY
-131 AHKGP
+131 AHNGY
-136 QGSTVDV
+136 GF
-143 TDKTPTD
+143 D
-150 VKLNNVT
+150 VKDEKETKVELNNVT
-157 FKNNTVSQGSLFVY
+157 FKDNTVSYGSLFVY

-177 MKDGEFV
+177 MKGGAFLK
-184 NNETTDYGG
+184 NETTDIGG
-193 GAMIKSGTIVFEDVL
+193 GAMIKSGTIIFEDVL
-208 FQNNVAKNNSKT
+208 FQDNVAKNESKK

-231 ITTSITQGKDKDPA
+231 ITTGIKQNGKDS

-256 MAYTGNKIVSPFEGT
+256 MAYTGNRIDSPFEGT
-271 ADTYGWYAY
+271 ADTYDWYAY

-320 ALPNTKDKDPGY
+320 ALPNTKEQDPGY

-338 GAGTVVMHGSMDKY
+338 GAGTVVMYGSMDKY

-367 AWMSLGNTTVTGG
+367 AWKSLGNTTVTGG

-391 TMKAGTNLDFIQ
+391 TMEAGTGSGYIQ
-403 SGKLTVSGEGT
+403 SGKLTVSGDGT
-414 VTVTSLKLANSAEAT
+414 VTVKSLKLADSAEAK
-429 DKDRLPLV
+429 DKDKNRLPFV

-483 ADASKVSSAGD
+483 ADASKVSSEKD

-530 LQGGSASLSLLNS
+530 LKAGSASLSFLNS

-566 TASSTVTTNADGKAT
+566 TASSTVTTNADGKAS

-667 SNLTLSAGT
+667 SNLTLS
-676 TGTTDMPRKAAGLTV
+676 TGTTDIPVKAAGLTV

-704 GNNIVTVGNERKRGV
+704 GNNLVTVGNERKRGV

-798 VSAALFLGTSVNPEG
+798 VSAALYLGTSVNPEG
-813 GILVNGSLTSA
+813 GILVNGNLTSA

-860 SAVGGAKVALVNAA
+860 SAADGAKVALVNAA

-1178 GNFMVNVNFLSGTGS
+1178 GNFMVNVNFLAGTGS

>member
-14 GALVAVNEAAK
+14 GALVAVNEATK

-39 CAALLSVPAMAEGFT
+39 CAALLSVPAMAAGFT
-54 DYCKDGNCVVDGQ
+54 DYCKDGNCVVVGQ
-67 TVEGNGSVV
+67 KVEGNGSDV

-86 VQSITIKNSTI
+86 VHSITIKDSTI
-97 SNTPFELRG
+97 SNTIFKLSG
-106 SQKISVSDTVFTGPE
+106 SQNVSVTDTVFTGLV
-121 SGKSSSFAIF
+121 SGNSSSFAIF

-143 TDKTPTD
+143 TDVTPTD
-150 VKLNNVT
+150 VKLNSVT
-157 FKNNTVSQGSLFVY
+157 FKDNKVSWGSLFVY
-171 DKTTLH
+171 DKTNLH
-177 MKDGEFV
+177 MKGGAFV
-184 NNETTDYGG
+184 NNVTKDIGG

-208 FQNNVAKNNSKT
+208 FQDNVARNESGFV
-220 TYAAG
+220 AG

-231 ITTSITQGKDKDPA
+231 ITTSIKQNGADA

-256 MAYTGNKIVSPFEGT
+256 MAYTGNRIDSKFKGKVDTWGWT
-271 ADTYGWYAY
+271 AD
-280 PSGGFLFLDRSSKGA
+280 PCGGFLFLDRYARGA

-314 DDSIAS
+314 EDSIAS
-320 ALPNTKDKDPGY
+320 ALPNTKEQVPGY

-338 GAGTVVMHGSMDKY
+338 GAGTVVMYGSMDKY
-352 FGDFTVEAGTFDVRK
+352 YGNFTVEAGTFDVRK
-367 AWMSLGNTTVTGG
+367 AWNSRGNTTVTGG

-391 TMKAGTNLDFIQ
+391 TMKSDTEKPFIQ

-414 VTVTSLKLANSAEAT
+414 VTVKSLKLADSAEAR
-429 DKDRLPLV
+429 DKDRLPFV
-437 RIEKGGTLRAD
+437 RIENGGTLRAD
-448 TIDVA
+448 TIEVA
-453 ANAGTV
+453 AGEV

-473 YNLGTKSVIN
+473 YDLGTKSVIN

-530 LQGGSASLSLLNS
+530 LQGGSASLSFLNS

-566 TASSTVTTNADGKAT
+566 TASSEVKTNADGKAT

-594 VVKDSAQKDAK
+594 VVKDSAQTGAK
-605 AVDQVTFAAPERSTA
+605 AVDQVTFAAPENSTA

-676 TGTTDMPRKAAGLTV
+676 TGTTDMPRKAADLTV

-754 EIAQVGS
+754 EIARVGS

-798 VSAALFLGTSVNPEG
+798 VSAALYLGTSVNPEG
-813 GILVNGSLTSA
+813 GILVNGNLTSVPGA
-824 SDRLATTAE
+824 APE
-833 GTVTLAAGSLLMV
+833 GRTVNLAAGSLLMV

-860 SAVGGAKVALVNAA
+860 SAANGAKVALVNAA

-895 NLFTTTALNG
+895 NLFTKTALNG

-975 RFKSDMGYGVFGADV
+975 SFKSDMGYGVFGADV

-1178 GNFMVNVNFLSGTGS
+1178 GNFMVNVNFLAGTGS

>member
-39 CAALLSVPAMAEGFT
+39 CAALLSVPAMAAWST
-54 DYCKDGNCVVDGQ
+54 DQYCPDGQCVVVGQ
-67 TVEGNGSVV
+67 KVEGDGSVV
-76 ILDSNSASNK
+76 HLDNRAGATNK

-97 SNTPFELRG
+97 SNTPFELLG
-106 SQKISVSDTVFTGPE
+106 SQKISVSDTVFTGLV
-121 SGKSSSFAIF
+121 SGTKRGFWIY
-131 AHKGP
+131 AHNGY
-136 QGSTVDV
+136 T
-143 TDKTPTD
+143 TD
-150 VKLNNVT
+150 VANEKATEVELNNVT
-157 FKNNTVSQGSLFVY
+157 FKDNTVSYGSLFVY
-171 DKTTLH
+171 DKTKLH
-177 MKDGEFV
+177 MKGGAFLKNV
-184 NNETTDYGG
+184 TTDIGG
-193 GAMIKSGTIVFEDVL
+193 GAMIKSGTIIFEDVL
-208 FQNNVAKNNSKT
+208 FKDNVARNESGF
-220 TYAAG
+220 AAG

-231 ITTSITQGKDKDPA
+231 ITTGIQQNGKDS

-256 MAYTGNKIVSPFEGT
+256 MAYTGNKIVSSSKEKEN
-271 ADTYGWYAY
+271 TYGWSAY
-280 PSGGFLFLDRSSKGA
+280 SSGGFLFLDRYARGA

-338 GAGTVVMHGSMDKY
+338 GAGTVVMYGSMDKY

-367 AWMSLGNTTVTGG
+367 AWESLGNTTVTGG

-414 VTVTSLKLANSAEAT
+414 VTVTSLKLANTAKAT
-429 DKDRLPLV
+429 DGLPFV

-453 ANAGTV
+453 ADAGTV

-483 ADASKVSSAGD
+483 ADASKVSSEKD
-494 LTGLA
+494 LDGLA
-499 LKTGITATSGTLALT
+499 LKTGIKADSGTLALT

-530 LQGGSASLSLLNS
+530 LKAGSASLSFLNS

-581 AQVTVKNSGAQTV
+581 ARVTVKNSGAQTV

-632 LVQNTAGKAVDV
+632 LVQNTAGKAIDV
-644 VVAPDLTLN
+644 EVAPGLRLN

-667 SNLTLSAGT
+667 SNLTLS
-676 TGTTDMPRKAAGLTV
+676 TGTTDKAAGLTV

-704 GNNIVTVGNERKRGV
+704 GNNLVTVGNERKRGV

-798 VSAALFLGTSVNPEG
+798 VSAALYLGTSVNPEG
-813 GILVNGSLTSA
+813 GILVNGNLTSVPGA
-824 SDRLATTAE
+824 APE
-833 GTVTLAAGSLLMV
+833 GRTVTLAAGSLLMV

-860 SAVGGAKVALVNAA
+860 SAADGAKVALVNAA

-975 RFKSDMGYGVFGADV
+975 SFKSDMGYGVFGADV

-1178 GNFMVNVNFLSGTGS
+1178 GNFMVNVNLLAGTGS

>member
-1 MNKTFKVIFSKTR
+1 M
-14 GALVAVNEAAK
+14 
-25 TTSRASVKTAVAGV
+25 
-39 CAALLSVPAMAEGFT
+39 
-54 DYCKDGNCVVDGQ
+54 
-67 TVEGNGSVV
+67 
-76 ILDSNSASNK
+76 
-86 VQSITIKNSTI
+86 
-97 SNTPFELRG
+97 
-106 SQKISVSDTVFTGPE
+106 SD
-121 SGKSSSFAIF
+121 
-131 AHKGP
+131 
-136 QGSTVDV
+136 
-143 TDKTPTD
+143 
-150 VKLNNVT
+150 
-157 FKNNTVSQGSLFVY
+157 
-171 DKTTLH
+171 
-177 MKDGEFV
+177 
-184 NNETTDYGG
+184 
-193 GAMIKSGTIVFEDVL
+193 
-208 FQNNVAKNNSKT
+208 
-220 TYAAG
+220 
-225 GAVYVD
+225 
-231 ITTSITQGKDKDPA
+231 
-245 VGDVTFKLTKD
+245 
-256 MAYTGNKIVSPFEGT
+256 
-271 ADTYGWYAY
+271 
-280 PSGGFLFLDRSSKGA
+280 
-295 FDIAD
+295 
-300 GVTLTI
+300 
-306 GTASATGE
+306 
-314 DDSIAS
+314 
-320 ALPNTKDKDPGY
+320 
-332 STLVKK
+332 
-338 GAGTVVMHGSMDKY
+338 
-352 FGDFTVEAGTFDVRK
+352 
-367 AWMSLGNTTVTGG
+367 
-380 VLSASNGITLD
+380 
-391 TMKAGTNLDFIQ
+391 
-403 SGKLTVSGEGT
+403 
-414 VTVTSLKLANSAEAT
+414 
-429 DKDRLPLV
+429 
-437 RIEKGGTLRAD
+437 
-448 TIDVA
+448 
-453 ANAGTV
+453 
-459 TLAGGTLETGSAQV
+459 
-473 YNLGTKSVIN
+473 
-483 ADASKVSSAGD
+483 
-494 LTGLA
+494 A
-499 LKTGITATSGTLALT
+499 LKA
-514 DKGYY
+514 
-519 TTASLKAMSGA
+519 
-530 LQGGSASLSLLNS
+530 GSASLSFLNS

-605 AVDQVTFAAPERSTA
+605 AVDQVTFAAPENSTA

-644 VVAPDLTLN
+644 EVAEGLTLN

-667 SNLTLSAGT
+667 SNLTLS
-676 TGTTDMPRKAAGLTV
+676 TGTTDRTKAAGLTV

-704 GNNIVTVGNERKRGV
+704 GNNLVTVGNERKRGV

-786 FNQAGLNWGKEA
+786 FNQVGLNWGKEA
-798 VSAALFLGTSVNPEG
+798 VSAALYLGTSVNPEG
-813 GILVNGSLTSA
+813 GILVNGSLTSVPGA
-824 SDRLATTAE
+824 APAGR
-833 GTVTLAAGSLLMV
+833 TVNLAAGSLLMV

-975 RFKSDMGYGVFGADV
+975 SFKSDMGYGVFGADV
-990 AVSDDIT
+990 AVSDNIT

-1178 GNFMVNVNFLSGTGS
+1178 GNFMVNVNFLAGTGS

>member
-1 MNKTFKVIFSKTR
+1 MNKSFKVIFSKTR

-39 CAALLSVPAMAEGFT
+39 CAALLSVPAMAAEFAD
-54 DYCKDGNCVVDGQ
+54 DYCKDGVNCVVADK
-67 TVEGNGSVV
+67 TVEGTGSVV
-76 ILDSNSASNK
+76 RLDK
-86 VQSITIKNSTI
+86 KDGIQSITIKNSTI
-97 SNTPFELRG
+97 SNTPFELCG
-106 SQKISVSDTVFTGPE
+106 SQNISVSDTVFTGLV
-121 SGKSSSFAIF
+121 SGTKRSFWIY
-131 AHKGP
+131 AHNGYK
-136 QGSTVDV
+136 
-143 TDKTPTD
+143 TD
-150 VKLNNVT
+150 VATEKATEVELNNVT
-157 FKNNTVSQGSLFVY
+157 FKDNTVSYGSLFVY
-171 DKTTLH
+171 DKTKLH
-177 MKDGEFV
+177 MKGGAFV
-184 NNETTDYGG
+184 KNVTTDIGG

-208 FQNNVAKNNSKT
+208 FQDNVAKNESKT

-231 ITTSITQGKDKDPA
+231 ITTGIKQNGKDS

-256 MAYTGNKIVSPFEGT
+256 MAYTGNRIDSPFEGT
-271 ADTYGWYAY
+271 ADTYDWYAY

-320 ALPNTKDKDPGY
+320 ALPDTSALKPGY

-338 GAGTVVMHGSMDKY
+338 GAGTVVMYGSMDKY

-367 AWMSLGNTTVTGG
+367 AWTSLGNTTVTGG

-391 TMKAGTNLDFIQ
+391 TMEAGTGSGYIQ

-414 VTVTSLKLANSAEAT
+414 VTVKSLKLANSAETT
-429 DKDRLPLV
+429 DKDRLPFV

-473 YNLGTKSVIN
+473 YDLATKSVIN
-483 ADASKVSSAGD
+483 ADASKVSSEND
-494 LTGLA
+494 LNGLA
-499 LKTGITATSGTLALT
+499 LKAGITATSGTLALT

-530 LQGGSASLSLLNS
+530 LKAGSASLSFLNS

-566 TASSTVTTNADGKAT
+566 TASSEVKTNADGKAT

-605 AVDQVTFAAPERSTA
+605 AVDQVTFAAPASSTG

-644 VVAPDLTLN
+644 EVAPGLTLN

-667 SNLTLSAGT
+667 SKLTLSAGT
-676 TGTTDMPRKAAGLTV
+676 TGTTDMPVKAAGLTV
-691 ANIVAAVEKLVAA
+691 ANIVATVEKLVAA
-704 GNNIVTVGNERKRGV
+704 GNNLVTVGNERKRGV
-719 LKIGTLDLGAGSKVF
+719 LKIGTLDLGADSKVF

-754 EIAQVGS
+754 EIAQVES
-761 LQGSLIAGQNSLITI
+761 LRGSLIAGQNSLITI

-798 VSAALFLGTSVNPEG
+798 VSAALYLGTSVNPEG
-813 GILVNGSLTSA
+813 GILVNGSLTDA
-824 SDRLATTAE
+824 GATAE
-833 GTVTLAAGSLLMV
+833 SGTVTLAAGSLLMV

-860 SAVGGAKVALVNAA
+860 SAEGAKVALVNAA

-884 TGLTSASFVSD
+884 TGLTSESFVSD

-905 SDVSTTVDKNA
+905 SDVTTTVAKNA

-1178 GNFMVNVNFLSGTGS
+1178 GNFMVNVNFLAGTGS

>member
-39 CAALLSVPAMAEGFT
+39 CAALLSVPVMADGFT
-54 DYCKDGNCVVDGQ
+54 DYCKDGNCVVDRQ
-67 TVEGNGSVV
+67 TVKGNGSVV

-86 VQSITIKNSTI
+86 VQSITIKDSTI
-97 SNTPFELRG
+97 SNTIFELRG
-106 SQKISVSDTVFTGPE
+106 SQNISVSDTVFTGLA
-121 SGKSSSFAIF
+121 SGTSSSFAIF
-131 AHKGP
+131 AHKGDK
-136 QGSTVDV
+136 TVDV
-143 TDKTPTD
+143 TDVTPTD

-157 FKNNTVSQGSLFVY
+157 FKNNKVSQGSLFVY
-171 DKTTLH
+171 DKTTLN
-177 MKDGEFV
+177 MKGGAFD
-184 NNETTDYGG
+184 NNETTYIGG
-193 GAMIKSGTIVFEDVL
+193 GAMIKSGKIVFEDVL
-208 FQNNVAKNNSKT
+208 FRDNVAKNDGTKL
-220 TYAAG
+220 AAG

-231 ITTSITQGKDKDPA
+231 ITTSITQNKDPA

-256 MAYTGNKIVSPFEGT
+256 MAYTGNRIESRFEGKEN
-271 ADTYGWYAY
+271 TYGWWAYA
-280 PSGGFLFLDRSSKGA
+280 SGGFLFLDRSSKGA

-320 ALPNTKDKDPGY
+320 ALPDTSAKNPGY

-367 AWMSLGNTTVTGG
+367 DWKSLGNTTVTGG

-391 TMKAGTNLDFIQ
+391 TMKADKLDFIQ

-414 VTVTSLKLANSAEAT
+414 VTVKSLKLANTAKAT
-429 DKDRLPLV
+429 DGLPLV
-437 RIEKGGTLRAD
+437 QIKNGGTLRAD

-473 YNLGTKSVIN
+473 YDLGTRSVIN
-483 ADASKVSSAGD
+483 ADASKVSSEKD
-494 LTGLA
+494 LDGLA
-499 LKTGITATSGTLALT
+499 LKTGIKADSGTLALT

-530 LQGGSASLSLLNS
+530 LKDGSASLSFLNS

-566 TASSTVTTNADGKAT
+566 TASSEVKTNADGKAT

-594 VVKDSAQKDAK
+594 VVKDSAQTGAK
-605 AVDQVTFAAPERSTA
+605 AVDQVTFAAPETSG

-644 VVAPDLTLN
+644 EVAPGLTLN

-676 TGTTDMPRKAAGLTV
+676 TGTTDMPRKAADLTV

-754 EIAQVGS
+754 EIARVGS

-798 VSAALFLGTSVNPEG
+798 VSAALYLGTSVNPEG
-813 GILVNGSLTSA
+813 GILVNGNLTSVPGA
-824 SDRLATTAE
+824 APE
-833 GTVTLAAGSLLMV
+833 GRTVNLAAGSLLMV

-860 SAVGGAKVALVNAA
+860 SAVDGAKVALVNAA

-895 NLFTTTALNG
+895 NLFTKTALNG

-975 RFKSDMGYGVFGADV
+975 SFKSDMGYGVFGADV

-1178 GNFMVNVNFLSGTGS
+1178 GNFMVNVNFLAGTGS

>member
-1 MNKTFKVIFSKTR
+1 MNKTVKVIFSKTR

-39 CAALLSVPAMAEGFT
+39 CAALLSVPAMAAGFT

-106 SQKISVSDTVFTGPE
+106 SQKISVSDTVFTGLV
-121 SGKSSSFAIF
+121 SGTKRSFWIY
-131 AHKGP
+131 AHNGYK
-136 QGSTVDV
+136 
-143 TDKTPTD
+143 TD
-150 VKLNNVT
+150 VATEKATEVELNNVT
-157 FKNNTVSQGSLFVY
+157 FKDNTVSYGSLFVY
-171 DKTTLH
+171 DKTKLH
-177 MKDGEFV
+177 MKGGAFV
-184 NNETTDYGG
+184 KNVTTDIGG

-208 FQNNVAKNNSKT
+208 FQDNVAKNESKT

-231 ITTSITQGKDKDPA
+231 ITTGIKQNGKDS

-256 MAYTGNKIVSPFEGT
+256 MAYTGNRIDSPFEGT
-271 ADTYGWYAY
+271 ADTYDWYAY

-320 ALPNTKDKDPGY
+320 ALPNTKEQDPGY

-338 GAGTVVMHGSMDKY
+338 GAGTVVMYGSMDKY

-367 AWMSLGNTTVTGG
+367 AWTSLGNTTVTGG
-380 VLSASNGITLD
+380 VLSASNGITLN
-391 TMKAGTNLDFIQ
+391 TVEAGTGSGYIQ

-414 VTVTSLKLANSAEAT
+414 VTVKSLKLANSAETT
-429 DKDRLPLV
+429 DKDRLPFV

-473 YNLGTKSVIN
+473 YDLATKSVIN
-483 ADASKVSSAGD
+483 ADASKVSSEND
-494 LTGLA
+494 LNGLA
-499 LKTGITATSGTLALT
+499 LKAGITATSGTLALT

-530 LQGGSASLSLLNS
+530 LKAGSASLSFLNS

-566 TASSTVTTNADGKAT
+566 TTSSEVKTNADGKAT

-605 AVDQVTFAAPERSTA
+605 AVDQVTFAAPASSTG

-644 VVAPDLTLN
+644 EVAPGLTLN

-667 SNLTLSAGT
+667 SNLTLS
-676 TGTTDMPRKAAGLTV
+676 TGTTDTTGKAAGLTV
-691 ANIVAAVEKLVAA
+691 ANIVATVEKLVAA
-704 GNNIVTVGNERKRGV
+704 GNNLVTVGNERKRGV
-719 LKIGTLDLGAGSKVF
+719 LKIGTLDLGADSKVF

-761 LQGSLIAGQNSLITI
+761 LRGSLIAGQNSLITI

-798 VSAALFLGTSVNPEG
+798 VSAALYLGTSVNPEG
-813 GILVNGSLTSA
+813 GILVNGSLTDA
-824 SDRLATTAE
+824 GATAE
-833 GTVTLAAGSLLMV
+833 SGTVTLAAGSLLMV

-860 SAVGGAKVALVNAA
+860 SAADGAKVALVNAA

-1178 GNFMVNVNFLSGTGS
+1178 GNFMVNVNFLAGTGS

>member
-39 CAALLSVPAMAEGFT
+39 CAALLSVPVMAEGFT

-67 TVEGNGSVV
+67 TVKGNGSVV

-86 VQSITIKNSTI
+86 VQSITIKDSTI
-97 SNTPFELRG
+97 SNTIFELRG
-106 SQKISVSDTVFTGPE
+106 SQNISVSDTVFTGLA

-131 AHKGP
+131 AHKGDK
-136 QGSTVDV
+136 TVDV
-143 TDKTPTD
+143 TDVTPTD

-157 FKNNTVSQGSLFVY
+157 FKNNKVSQGSLFVY
-171 DKTTLH
+171 DKTTLN
-177 MKDGEFV
+177 MKGGAFD
-184 NNETTDYGG
+184 NNETTYIGG
-193 GAMIKSGTIVFEDVL
+193 GAMIKSGKIVFEDVL
-208 FQNNVAKNNSKT
+208 FRDNVAKNDGTKL
-220 TYAAG
+220 AAG

-231 ITTSITQGKDKDPA
+231 ITTSITQNKDPA

-256 MAYTGNKIVSPFEGT
+256 MAYTGNRIESRFEGKEN
-271 ADTYGWYAY
+271 TYGWWAYA
-280 PSGGFLFLDRSSKGA
+280 SGGFLFLDRSSKGA

-320 ALPNTKDKDPGY
+320 ALPESIKKPGY

-352 FGDFTVEAGTFDVRK
+352 FGNFTVEAGTFDVHK
-367 AWMSLGNTTVTGG
+367 AWTSLGNTTVTGG

-391 TMKAGTNLDFIQ
+391 TMKAGTELDFIQ

-414 VTVTSLKLANSAEAT
+414 VTVKSLKLANSAEAT

-473 YNLGTKSVIN
+473 YNLGTRSVIN
-483 ADASKVSSAGD
+483 ADASKVSSEKD
-494 LTGLA
+494 LNGLA
-499 LKTGITATSGTLALT
+499 LKAGITATSGTLALT

-519 TTASLKAMSGA
+519 TTASLKAMSGT
-530 LQGGSASLSLLNS
+530 LKDGSASLSFLNS

-566 TASSTVTTNADGKAT
+566 TASSEVKTNADGKAT

-605 AVDQVTFAAPERSTA
+605 AVDQVTFAALEPSG

-644 VVAPDLTLN
+644 EVAPGLTLN

-676 TGTTDMPRKAAGLTV
+676 TDMPRKAADLTV

-754 EIAQVGS
+754 EIARVGS

-798 VSAALFLGTSVNPEG
+798 VSAALYLGTSVNPEG
-813 GILVNGSLTSA
+813 GILVNGNLTSVPGA
-824 SDRLATTAE
+824 APE
-833 GTVTLAAGSLLMV
+833 GRTVNLAAGSLLMV

-1040 EVAYVKAKNDISASA
+1040 EVAYVKAKNDISAFA

-1178 GNFMVNVNFLSGTGS
+1178 GNFMVNVNFLAGTGS

>member
-25 TTSRASVKTAVAGV
+25 TTSWASVKTAVAGV
-39 CAALLSVPAMAEGFT
+39 CAALLSVPAMAAGFT
-54 DYCKDGNCVVDGQ
+54 DYCQNGQCDVVGK
-67 TVEGNGSVV
+67 TVEGKGSVV
-76 ILDSNSASNK
+76 QLDSST
-86 VQSITIKNSTI
+86 VQSITIKDSTI
-97 SNTPFELRG
+97 SNTIFKLSG
-106 SQKISVSDTVFTGPE
+106 SQKISVSDTGFTGMV
-121 SGKSSSFAIF
+121 SSTPGGFGIY
-131 AHKGP
+131 AHNGYKN
-136 QGSTVDV
+136 DV
-143 TDKTPTD
+143 ANEKATE
-150 VKLNNVT
+150 VELNNVT
-157 FKNNTVSQGSLFVY
+157 FKDNTVSYGSLFVY
-171 DKTTLH
+171 DKTKLH
-177 MKDGEFV
+177 MKGGAFLKNVTKDI
-184 NNETTDYGG
+184 GG

-208 FQNNVAKNNSKT
+208 FQDNVARNESGF
-220 TYAAG
+220 AAG

-231 ITTSITQGKDKDPA
+231 ITTGIQQNGKDS

-256 MAYTGNKIVSPFEGT
+256 MAYTGNTIDSKFKGEVDTWGWT
-271 ADTYGWYAY
+271 AE
-280 PSGGFLFLDRSSKGA
+280 PCGGFLFLDRYAKGA

-314 DDSIAS
+314 EDSIAS
-320 ALPNTKDKDPGY
+320 ALPKTSTQDPGY

-338 GAGTVVMHGSMDKY
+338 GAGTVVMYGSMDKY

-367 AWMSLGNTTVTGG
+367 AWKSLGNTTVTGG

-391 TMKAGTNLDFIQ
+391 TMKAGTKPEFIQ

-414 VTVTSLKLANSAEAT
+414 VTVKSLKLANSAETT
-429 DKDRLPLV
+429 DKDRLPFV

-453 ANAGTV
+453 ANAGEV

-473 YNLGTKSVIN
+473 YDLATKSVIN
-483 ADASKVSSAGD
+483 ADASKVSSEND
-494 LTGLA
+494 LNGLA
-499 LKTGITATSGTLALT
+499 LKAGITATSGTLALT

-530 LQGGSASLSLLNS
+530 LKAGSASLSFLNS

-566 TASSTVTTNADGKAT
+566 TASSEVKTNADGKAT

-605 AVDQVTFAAPERSTA
+605 AVDQVTFAAPASSTG

-644 VVAPDLTLN
+644 EVAPGLTLN

-676 TGTTDMPRKAAGLTV
+676 TDMPVKAAGLTV
-691 ANIVAAVEKLVAA
+691 ANIVATVEKLVAA
-704 GNNIVTVGNERKRGV
+704 GNNLVTVGNERKRGV
-719 LKIGTLDLGAGSKVF
+719 LKIGTLDLGADSKVF

-754 EIAQVGS
+754 EIAQVES
-761 LQGSLIAGQNSLITI
+761 LRGSLIAGQNSLITI
-776 GATAAQAEAA
+776 GASAAQAEAA

-798 VSAALFLGTSVNPEG
+798 VSAALYLGTSVNPEG
-813 GILVNGSLTSA
+813 GILVNGSLTDA
-824 SDRLATTAE
+824 GATAE
-833 GTVTLAAGSLLMV
+833 SGTVTLAAGSLLMV

-975 RFKSDMGYGVFGADV
+975 SFKSDMGYGVFGADV

-1178 GNFMVNVNFLSGTGS
+1178 GNFMVNVNFLAGTGS

>member
-54 DYCKDGNCVVDGQ
+54 DYCQNGQCDVVGK
-67 TVEGNGSVV
+67 TVEGDGSVV
-76 ILDSNSASNK
+76 LLDNRDTASSK
-86 VQSITIKNSTI
+86 VKSITIKDSTI
-97 SNTPFELRG
+97 SNTIFELRG
-106 SQKISVSDTVFTGPE
+106 SQKISVSDTVFTGLV
-121 SGKSSSFAIF
+121 SGQPRGFGIY
-131 AHKGP
+131 AHNGY
-136 QGSTVDV
+136 T
-143 TDKTPTD
+143 TD
-150 VKLNNVT
+150 VANEKATEVELNNVI
-157 FKNNTVSQGSLFVY
+157 FKDNKGSWGSLFVY
-171 DKTTLH
+171 DKTNLH
-177 MKDGEFV
+177 MKDGAFD
-184 NNETTDYGG
+184 NNETTDIAG

-208 FQNNVAKNNSKT
+208 FQNNVAKNDGSKL
-220 TYAAG
+220 AAG

-231 ITTSITQGKDKDPA
+231 ITTGIKQNKKDS

-256 MAYTGNKIVSPFEGT
+256 MAYTGNKIVSSSTGT
-271 ADTYGWYAY
+271 ENTYGWYAY
-280 PSGGFLFLDRSSKGA
+280 ASGGFLFLDRYARGA

-320 ALPNTKDKDPGY
+320 ALPDTSAKKPGY

-367 AWMSLGNTTVTGG
+367 AWTSLGNTTVTGG

-414 VTVTSLKLANSAEAT
+414 VTVKSLKLANSAKAT
-429 DKDRLPLV
+429 DGLPFV
-437 RIEKGGTLRAD
+437 RIENGGTLRAD

-453 ANAGTV
+453 DNAGTV

-473 YNLGTKSVIN
+473 YDLATKSVIN
-483 ADASKVSSAGD
+483 ADASKVSSEKD

-499 LKTGITATSGTLALT
+499 LKAGITATSGTLALT

-530 LQGGSASLSLLNS
+530 LKASTASLSFLNS

-566 TASSTVTTNADGKAT
+566 TASSEVKTNADGKAS

-605 AVDQVTFAAPERSTA
+605 AVDQVTFAAPENSTG

-644 VVAPDLTLN
+644 EVAPDLTLN

-667 SNLTLSAGT
+667 SNLTLS

-704 GNNIVTVGNERKRGV
+704 GNNLVTVGNERKRGV

-761 LQGSLIAGQNSLITI
+761 LRGSLIAGQNSLITI

-786 FNQAGLNWGKEA
+786 FNQVGLNWGKEA
-798 VSAALFLGTSVNPEG
+798 VSAALYLGTSVNPEG
-813 GILVNGSLTSA
+813 GILVNGNLTSA

-833 GTVTLAAGSLLMV
+833 GTVNLAAGSLLMV

-860 SAVGGAKVALVNAA
+860 SAADGAKVALVNAA

-975 RFKSDMGYGVFGADV
+975 SFKSDMGYGVFGADV
-990 AVSDDIT
+990 AVSDNIT

-1178 GNFMVNVNFLSGTGS
+1178 GNFMVNVNFLAGTGS

>member
-54 DYCKDGNCVVDGQ
+54 DYCQNGQCDVVGK
-67 TVEGNGSVV
+67 TVEGKGSVV
-76 ILDSNSASNK
+76 QLDSST
-86 VQSITIKNSTI
+86 VQSITIKDSKI
-97 SNTPFELRG
+97 SNTIFKLSG
-106 SQKISVSDTVFTGPE
+106 SQKISVSDTVFTGLV
-121 SGKSSSFAIF
+121 S
-131 AHKGP
+131 
-136 QGSTVDV
+136 
-143 TDKTPTD
+143 KTPGGFGIYAHNGYTTD
-150 VKLNNVT
+150 VANEKATEVELNNVT
-157 FKNNTVSQGSLFVY
+157 FTDNTVSYGSLFVY
-171 DKTTLH
+171 DKTKLH
-177 MKDGEFV
+177 MKGGAFV
-184 NNETTDYGG
+184 KNMTTDIGG

-208 FQNNVAKNNSKT
+208 FQDNVATNESGF
-220 TYAAG
+220 AAG

-231 ITTSITQGKDKDPA
+231 ITTGIKQNNKDS

-256 MAYTGNKIVSPFEGT
+256 MAYTGNKIVSSSKEKEN
-271 ADTYGWYAY
+271 TYGWSAY
-280 PSGGFLFLDRSSKGA
+280 SSGGFLFLDRYARGA

-338 GAGTVVMHGSMDKY
+338 GAGTVVMYGSMDKY

-367 AWMSLGNTTVTGG
+367 AWESLGNTTVTGG

-414 VTVTSLKLANSAEAT
+414 VTVTSLKLANTAKAT
-429 DKDRLPLV
+429 DGLPFV
-437 RIEKGGTLRAD
+437 RIQKGGTLRAD
-448 TIDVA
+448 TIEVA
-453 ANAGTV
+453 AGEV

-483 ADASKVSSAGD
+483 ADASKVSSEKD
-494 LTGLA
+494 LTGLH
-499 LKTGITATSGTLALT
+499 LKAGITATSGTLALT

-530 LQGGSASLSLLNS
+530 LQGGSASLSFLNS

-566 TASSTVTTNADGKAT
+566 TASSTVKTNAEGKAT

-594 VVKDSAQKDAK
+594 VVKDSDPKDAK
-605 AVDQVTFAAPERSTA
+605 AVDQVTFAAPENSTA

-676 TGTTDMPRKAAGLTV
+676 TGTTDMPRKAADLTV

-754 EIAQVGS
+754 EIARVGS

-798 VSAALFLGTSVNPEG
+798 VSAALYLGTSVNPEG
-813 GILVNGSLTSA
+813 GILVNGNLTSVPGA
-824 SDRLATTAE
+824 APE
-833 GTVTLAAGSLLMV
+833 GRTVNLAAGSLLMV

-860 SAVGGAKVALVNAA
+860 SAANGAKVALVNAA

-895 NLFTTTALNG
+895 NLFTKTALNG

-975 RFKSDMGYGVFGADV
+975 SFKSDMGYGVFGADV

-1178 GNFMVNVNFLSGTGS
+1178 GNFMVNVNFLAGTGS

>member
-39 CAALLSVPAMAEGFT
+39 CAALLSVPAMAAGFAD
-54 DYCKDGNCVVDGQ
+54 DYCKDGVNCVVDDK
-67 TVEGNGSVV
+67 TVEGTGSVV
-76 ILDSNSASNK
+76 RLDK
-86 VQSITIKNSTI
+86 KDGIQSITIKNSTI
-97 SNTPFELRG
+97 SNTPFELCG
-106 SQKISVSDTVFTGPE
+106 SQNISVSDTVFTGLV
-121 SGKSSSFAIF
+121 SGTKRGFWIY
-131 AHKGP
+131 AHKGD
-136 QGSTVDV
+136 QTVDV
-143 TDKTPTD
+143 TGMTPTD
-150 VKLNNVT
+150 VKLNHVT
-157 FKNNTVSQGSLFVY
+157 FRDNTVSQGSLFVY

-177 MKDGEFV
+177 MKGGAFV
-184 NNETTDYGG
+184 KNVTTDIGG

-208 FQNNVAKNNSKT
+208 FQDNVAKNESKT

-231 ITTSITQGKDKDPA
+231 ITTSIKQNGKDS

-256 MAYTGNKIVSPFEGT
+256 MAYTGNRIDSPFEGT
-271 ADTYGWYAY
+271 ADTYDWYAY

-320 ALPNTKDKDPGY
+320 ALPNTKEQDPGY

-338 GAGTVVMHGSMDKY
+338 GAGTVVMYGSMDKY

-367 AWMSLGNTTVTGG
+367 AWTSLGNTTVTGG

-391 TMKAGTNLDFIQ
+391 TMEAGTGSGYIQ

-414 VTVTSLKLANSAEAT
+414 VTVKSLKLANSAETT
-429 DKDRLPLV
+429 DKDRLPFV

-473 YNLGTKSVIN
+473 YDLATKSVIN
-483 ADASKVSSAGD
+483 ADASKVSSEND
-494 LTGLA
+494 LNGLA
-499 LKTGITATSGTLALT
+499 LKAGITATSGTLALT

-530 LQGGSASLSLLNS
+530 LKAGSASLSFLNS

-566 TASSTVTTNADGKAT
+566 TASSEVKTNADGKAT

-605 AVDQVTFAAPERSTA
+605 AVDQVTFAAPASSTG

-644 VVAPDLTLN
+644 VVAEDLTLN

-676 TGTTDMPRKAAGLTV
+676 TDMPVKAAGLTV
-691 ANIVAAVEKLVAA
+691 ANIVATVEKLVAA
-704 GNNIVTVGNERKRGV
+704 GNNLVTVGNERKRGV
-719 LKIGTLDLGAGSKVF
+719 LKIGTLDLGADSKVF

-754 EIAQVGS
+754 EIAQVES
-761 LQGSLIAGQNSLITI
+761 LRGSLIAGQNSLITI

-798 VSAALFLGTSVNPEG
+798 VSAALYLGTSVNPEG

-895 NLFTTTALNG
+895 NLFTKTALNG

-1123 VGMKPVEASGWNIAP
+1123 VGMKPVEASGWNIEP

-1178 GNFMVNVNFLSGTGS
+1178 GNFMVNVNFLAGTGS

>member
-39 CAALLSVPAMAEGFT
+39 CAALLSVPAMEAWSTTE
-54 DYCKDGNCVVDGQ
+54 YCPDGQCVVVKQEVKGD
-67 TVEGNGSVV
+67 GSVV
-76 ILDSNSASNK
+76 LLDNRAGATNK
-86 VQSITIKNSTI
+86 VQSITIKDSTI
-97 SNTPFELRG
+97 TNTPFELCG
-106 SQKISVSDTVFTGPE
+106 SQNISVSDTVFTGLV
-121 SGKSSSFAIF
+121 SGTKRGFWIY
-131 AHKGP
+131 AHNGY
-136 QGSTVDV
+136 GH
-143 TDKTPTD
+143 D
-150 VKLNNVT
+150 VKDEKATEVELNNVT
-157 FKNNTVSQGSLFVY
+157 FKNNKVSQGSLFVY
-171 DKTTLH
+171 DKTKLH
-177 MKDGEFV
+177 MKGGAFLK
-184 NNETTDYGG
+184 NETTDIGG

-208 FQNNVAKNNSKT
+208 FRNNVAKNNSKT

-231 ITTSITQGKDKDPA
+231 ITTGIKQNGKDS

-256 MAYTGNKIVSPFEGT
+256 MAYTGNRIVSPFEGT

-320 ALPNTKDKDPGY
+320 ALPESAKKPGY

-338 GAGTVVMHGSMDKY
+338 GAGTVVMYGSMDKY
-352 FGDFTVEAGTFDVRK
+352 FGNFTVEAGTFDVRK
-367 AWMSLGNTTVTGG
+367 AWTSLGNTTVTGG

-403 SGKLTVSGEGT
+403 SGKLTVSGQGT
-414 VTVTSLKLANSAEAT
+414 VTVTSLKLANSANAESE
-429 DKDRLPLV
+429 LPFV

-483 ADASKVSSAGD
+483 ADASKVSSEKD

-514 DKGYY
+514 DEGYY

-530 LQGGSASLSLLNS
+530 LKDGSASLSFLNS

-566 TASSTVTTNADGKAT
+566 TASSTVTTNADGKAS

-605 AVDQVTFAAPERSTA
+605 AVDQVTFAAPENSIA

-644 VVAPDLTLN
+644 EVAPDLTLN
-653 LGQTELPEQTTGTL
+653 LGQTELPEQTTGTF

-676 TGTTDMPRKAAGLTV
+676 TGTTDTPRKAAGLTV

-704 GNNIVTVGNERKRGV
+704 GNNLVTVGNERKRGV

-798 VSAALFLGTSVNPEG
+798 VSAALYLGTSVNPEG
-813 GILVNGSLTSA
+813 GILVNGSLTDA
-824 SDRLATTAE
+824 GATAE
-833 GTVTLAAGSLLMV
+833 SGKVNLAAGSLLMV

-975 RFKSDMGYGVFGADV
+975 SFKSDMGYGVFGADV

-1178 GNFMVNVNFLSGTGS
+1178 GNFMVNVNFLAGTGS

>member
-67 TVEGNGSVV
+67 TVKGNGSVV

-86 VQSITIKNSTI
+86 VHSITIKGSTI
-97 SNTPFELRG
+97 SNTIFKLSG
-106 SQKISVSDTVFTGPE
+106 TQTISVSDTVFTGLV
-121 SGKSSSFAIF
+121 SGQPRGFGIY
-131 AHKGP
+131 AHNGY
-136 QGSTVDV
+136 T
-143 TDKTPTD
+143 TD
-150 VKLNNVT
+150 VANEKATEVELNNVT
-157 FKNNTVSQGSLFVY
+157 FKDNKGSWGSLFVY
-171 DKTTLH
+171 DKTKLH
-177 MKDGEFV
+177 MKGGAFV
-184 NNETTDYGG
+184 NNETKDIAG

-208 FQNNVAKNNSKT
+208 FQNNVAMNDGSKL
-220 TYAAG
+220 AAG

-231 ITTSITQGKDKDPA
+231 ITTGIKQNQKDS
-245 VGDVTFKLTKD
+245 VGDVTFRLTKD
-256 MAYTGNKIVSPFEGT
+256 MAYTGNKIVSSSTGT
-271 ADTYGWYAY
+271 ENTYGWSAYA
-280 PSGGFLFLDRSSKGA
+280 SGGFLFLDRYAKGA

-320 ALPNTKDKDPGY
+320 ALPDTSAQKPGY

-338 GAGTVVMHGSMDKY
+338 GAGTVVMYGSMDKY

-367 AWMSLGNTTVTGG
+367 AWKSLGNTTVTGG

-391 TMKAGTNLDFIQ
+391 TMTAGTNSKFTQ

-414 VTVTSLKLANSAEAT
+414 VTVTSLKLANSANAESG
-429 DKDRLPLV
+429 LPLV
-437 RIEKGGTLRAD
+437 QIEKGGTLRAD

-473 YNLGTKSVIN
+473 YDLATKSVIN
-483 ADASKVSSAGD
+483 ADASKVSSEND
-494 LTGLA
+494 LNGLA
-499 LKTGITATSGTLALT
+499 LKAGITATSGTLALT

-530 LQGGSASLSLLNS
+530 LKAGSASLSFLNS

-566 TASSTVTTNADGKAT
+566 TASSEVKTNADGKAT

-605 AVDQVTFAAPERSTA
+605 AVDQVTFAAPEKSTG

-644 VVAPDLTLN
+644 VVAEDLTLN

-676 TGTTDMPRKAAGLTV
+676 TGTTDMPVKAAGLTV
-691 ANIVAAVEKLVAA
+691 ANIVATVEKLVAA
-704 GNNIVTVGNERKRGV
+704 GNNLVTVGNERKRGV
-719 LKIGTLDLGAGSKVF
+719 LKIGTLDLGADSKVF

-754 EIAQVGS
+754 EIAQVES
-761 LQGSLIAGQNSLITI
+761 LRGSLIAGQNSLITI

-786 FNQAGLNWGKEA
+786 FNQARLNWGKEA
-798 VSAALFLGTSVNPEG
+798 VSAALYLGTSVNPEG

-860 SAVGGAKVALVNAA
+860 SAADGAKVALVNAA

-975 RFKSDMGYGVFGADV
+975 SFKSDMGYGVFGADV

-1178 GNFMVNVNFLSGTGS
+1178 GNFMVNVNFLAGTGS

>member
-39 CAALLSVPAMAEGFT
+39 CAALLSVPAMATWST
-54 DYCKDGNCVVDGQ
+54 DQYCPDGQCVVVGQ
-67 TVEGNGSVV
+67 KVEGDGAVV
-76 ILDSNSASNK
+76 HLDNSASAGSN
-86 VQSITIKNSTI
+86 VQSITIKDSTI
-97 SNTPFELRG
+97 SNTPFKLSG
-106 SQKISVSDTVFTGPE
+106 SQKISVSNTVFTGVVTGTD
-121 SGKSSSFAIF
+121 SGFAIF

-150 VKLNNVT
+150 VKLNDVT
-157 FKNNTVSQGSLFVY
+157 FKNNKVSQGSLFVY

-177 MKDGEFV
+177 MKGGEFV
-184 NNETTDYGG
+184 NNETTYIGG
-193 GAMIKSGTIVFEDVL
+193 GAMIKSGNIVFEDVL
-208 FQNNVAKNNSKT
+208 FRNNVAKNDGAKL
-220 TYAAG
+220 AAG

-231 ITTSITQGKDKDPA
+231 ITTSITQNKDPA

-256 MAYTGNKIVSPFEGT
+256 MAYTGNRIESRFEGKEN
-271 ADTYGWYAY
+271 TYGWWAYA
-280 PSGGFLFLDRSSKGA
+280 SGGFLFLDRSSKGA

-320 ALPNTKDKDPGY
+320 ALPESIKKPGY

-338 GAGTVVMHGSMDKY
+338 GAGTVVMYGSMDKY
-352 FGDFTVEAGTFDVRK
+352 FGNFTVEAGTFDVHK
-367 AWMSLGNTTVTGG
+367 AWTSLGNTTVTGG

-391 TMKAGTNLDFIQ
+391 TMKAGTKLDFIQ

-414 VTVTSLKLANSAEAT
+414 VTVKSLKLANSAEAT

-483 ADASKVSSAGD
+483 ADASKVSSEKD
-494 LTGLA
+494 LDGLA
-499 LKTGITATSGTLALT
+499 LKTGIKADSGTLALT

-530 LQGGSASLSLLNS
+530 LKAGSASLSFLNS

-566 TASSTVTTNADGKAT
+566 TASSEVKTNADGKAT
-581 AQVTVKNSGAQTV
+581 ARVTVKNSGAQTV

-644 VVAPDLTLN
+644 EVAPDLTLN

-676 TGTTDMPRKAAGLTV
+676 TGTTDMPVKAAGLTV

-704 GNNIVTVGNERKRGV
+704 GNNLVTVGNERKRGV

-776 GATAAQAEAA
+776 GATAAQAEVA

-798 VSAALFLGTSVNPEG
+798 VSAALYLGTSVNPEG
-813 GILVNGSLTSA
+813 GILVNGNLTSA

-975 RFKSDMGYGVFGADV
+975 SFKSDMGYGVFGADV

-1178 GNFMVNVNFLSGTGS
+1178 GNFMVNVNFLAGTGS

>member
-39 CAALLSVPAMAEGFT
+39 CAALLSVPAMAAWST
-54 DYCKDGNCVVDGQ
+54 DQYCPDGQCVVVGQ
-67 TVEGNGSVV
+67 KVEGDGAVV
-76 ILDSNSASNK
+76 HLDNSASAGSN
-86 VQSITIKNSTI
+86 VQSITIKDSTI
-97 SNTPFELRG
+97 SNTPFKLSG
-106 SQKISVSDTVFTGPE
+106 SQKISVSNTVFTGVVTGTD
-121 SGKSSSFAIF
+121 SGFAIF

-143 TDKTPTD
+143 TDETPTD
-150 VKLNNVT
+150 VKLNDVT
-157 FKNNTVSQGSLFVY
+157 FKNNKVSQGSLFVY

-177 MKDGEFV
+177 MKGGEFV
-184 NNETTDYGG
+184 NNETKDIGG

-208 FQNNVAKNNSKT
+208 FRDNVAKNESKK

-231 ITTSITQGKDKDPA
+231 ITTSITQNNGPA

-256 MAYTGNKIVSPFEGT
+256 MDYTGNRIVSPFEGT
-271 ADTYGWYAY
+271 ADTYDWYAY

-320 ALPNTKDKDPGY
+320 ALPNTKDQDPGY
-332 STLVKK
+332 STLVKT

-367 AWMSLGNTTVTGG
+367 AWTSLGNTTVTGG

-391 TMKAGTNLDFIQ
+391 TMKAGTKLDFIQ
-403 SGKLTVSGEGT
+403 SGKLTVSSEGT
-414 VTVTSLKLANSAEAT
+414 VTVKSLKLANSAKAT
-429 DKDRLPLV
+429 SGLPFV
-437 RIEKGGTLRAD
+437 RIENGGTLRAD
-448 TIDVA
+448 TIEVA
-453 ANAGTV
+453 ADAGTV

-530 LQGGSASLSLLNS
+530 LKAGSASLSFLNS

-566 TASSTVTTNADGKAT
+566 TASSEVKTNADGKAT

-594 VVKDSAQKDAK
+594 VVKDSAQTGAK
-605 AVDQVTFAAPERSTA
+605 AVDQVTFAAPENSTA

-644 VVAPDLTLN
+644 VVAEDLTLN

-676 TGTTDMPRKAAGLTV
+676 TGTTDMPRKAADLTV

-754 EIAQVGS
+754 EIARVGS

-798 VSAALFLGTSVNPEG
+798 VSAALYLGTSVNPEG
-813 GILVNGSLTSA
+813 GILVNGNLTSVPGA
-824 SDRLATTAE
+824 APE
-833 GTVTLAAGSLLMV
+833 GRTVNLAAGSLLMV

-860 SAVGGAKVALVNAA
+860 SAANGAKVALVNAA

-895 NLFTTTALNG
+895 NLFTKTALNG

-975 RFKSDMGYGVFGADV
+975 SFKSDMGYGVFGADV

-1178 GNFMVNVNFLSGTGS
+1178 GNFMVNVNFLAGTGS

>member
-39 CAALLSVPAMAEGFT
+39 CAALLSVPAMAAWST
-54 DYCKDGNCVVDGQ
+54 DQYCPDGQCVVVGQ
-67 TVEGNGSVV
+67 KVEGDGSVV
-76 ILDSNSASNK
+76 LLDNRDTAKDK

-97 SNTPFELRG
+97 SNTRLELHG
-106 SQKISVSDTVFTGPE
+106 SQKISVSDTVFTGLV
-121 SGKSSSFAIF
+121 SGQPRGFGIY
-131 AHKGP
+131 AHNGY
-136 QGSTVDV
+136 T
-143 TDKTPTD
+143 TD
-150 VKLNNVT
+150 VATEKATEVELNNVT
-157 FKNNTVSQGSLFVY
+157 FKDNKGSWGSLFVY

-177 MKDGEFV
+177 MKDGAFV
-184 NNETTDYGG
+184 NNETKDIAG

-208 FQNNVAKNNSKT
+208 FRDNVARNESGFV
-220 TYAAG
+220 AG

-231 ITTSITQGKDKDPA
+231 ITTGIKQNKKDS

-256 MAYTGNKIVSPFEGT
+256 MAYTGNKIVSSSKEKEN
-271 ADTYGWYAY
+271 TYGWSAY
-280 PSGGFLFLDRSSKGA
+280 SSGGFLFLDRYARGA

-320 ALPNTKDKDPGY
+320 ALPNTKDQDPGY
-332 STLVKK
+332 STLVKT

-367 AWMSLGNTTVTGG
+367 AWTSLGNTTVTGG

-391 TMKAGTNLDFIQ
+391 TMKAGTKLDFIQ

-414 VTVTSLKLANSAEAT
+414 VTVKSLKLANSAKAT
-429 DKDRLPLV
+429 SGLPSFV
-437 RIEKGGTLRAD
+437 RIENGGTLRAD
-448 TIDVA
+448 TIEVA
-453 ANAGTV
+453 ADAGTV

-530 LQGGSASLSLLNS
+530 LKAGSASLSFLNS

-566 TASSTVTTNADGKAT
+566 TASSEVKTNADGKAT

-594 VVKDSAQKDAK
+594 VVKDSDPKDAK
-605 AVDQVTFAAPERSTA
+605 AVDQVTFAAPASSTG

-813 GILVNGSLTSA
+813 GILVNGSLTSVPGA
-824 SDRLATTAE
+824 APE
-833 GTVTLAAGSLLMV
+833 GRTVNLAAGSLLMV

-905 SDVSTTVDKNA
+905 SDVTTMVDKNA

-1178 GNFMVNVNFLSGTGS
+1178 GNFMVNVNFLAGTGS

>member
-39 CAALLSVPAMAEGFT
+39 CAALLSVPAMAAEFAD
-54 DYCKDGNCVVDGQ
+54 DYCKDGVNCVVADK
-67 TVEGNGSVV
+67 TVEGKGSVV
-76 ILDSNSASNK
+76 QLDSSK
-86 VQSITIKNSTI
+86 VQSITIKDSTI

-106 SQKISVSDTVFTGPE
+106 SQNISVSDTVFTGLV
-121 SGKSSSFAIF
+121 SGNSSSFAIF

-143 TDKTPTD
+143 TDVTPTD

-157 FKNNTVSQGSLFVY
+157 FKDNKVSWGSLFVY
-171 DKTTLH
+171 DKTNLH
-177 MKDGEFV
+177 MKGGAFV
-184 NNETTDYGG
+184 NNVTKDIGG

-208 FQNNVAKNNSKT
+208 FQDNVASNESGFV
-220 TYAAG
+220 AG

-231 ITTSITQGKDKDPA
+231 ITTSIKQNGADA

-256 MAYTGNKIVSPFEGT
+256 MAYTGNRIESSFKGK
-271 ADTYGWYAY
+271 ADTFGWSAE
-280 PSGGFLFLDRSSKGA
+280 PCGGFLFLDRYSKGA
-295 FDIAD
+295 FDIAN

-320 ALPNTKDKDPGY
+320 ALPNTKEQDPGY

-338 GAGTVVMHGSMDKY
+338 GAGTVVMYGSMDKY
-352 FGDFTVEAGTFDVRK
+352 YGNFTVEAGTFDVRK
-367 AWMSLGNTTVTGG
+367 AWNSRGNTTVTGG

-391 TMKAGTNLDFIQ
+391 TMKSDTKKPFIQ

-414 VTVTSLKLANSAEAT
+414 VTVKSLKLANSAETT
-429 DKDRLPLV
+429 DKDRLPFV
-437 RIEKGGTLRAD
+437 RIENGGTLRAD

-483 ADASKVSSAGD
+483 ADASKVSSEND
-494 LTGLA
+494 LTELA

-530 LQGGSASLSLLNS
+530 LKDGSASLSFLNS

-566 TASSTVTTNADGKAT
+566 TASSEVKTNADGKAT

-605 AVDQVTFAAPERSTA
+605 AVDQVTFAAPENSTA

-644 VVAPDLTLN
+644 EVAPGLTLN

-667 SNLTLSAGT
+667 SNLTLS
-676 TGTTDMPRKAAGLTV
+676 TGTTDATGKAAGLTV

-719 LKIGTLDLGAGSKVF
+719 LKIGALDLGAGSKVF

-754 EIAQVGS
+754 EIAQVES
-761 LQGSLIAGQNSLITI
+761 LRGSLIAGQNSLITI

-798 VSAALFLGTSVNPEG
+798 VSAALYLGTSVNPEG
-813 GILVNGSLTSA
+813 GILVNGSLTDA
-824 SDRLATTAE
+824 GATAE
-833 GTVTLAAGSLLMV
+833 SGTVTLAAGSLLMV

-860 SAVGGAKVALVNAA
+860 SAADGAKVALVNAA
-874 EGTFKLADTV
+874 EGTFKLADNV

-905 SDVSTTVDKNA
+905 SDVTSTVDKNA

-1178 GNFMVNVNFLSGTGS
+1178 GNFMVNVNFLAGTGS

>member
-39 CAALLSVPAMAEGFT
+39 CAALLSVPAMAAWST
-54 DYCKDGNCVVDGQ
+54 TQYCPDGQCVVVGQ
-67 TVEGNGSVV
+67 EVKGDGSVV
-76 ILDSNSASNK
+76 LLDNRAGATNK
-86 VQSITIKNSTI
+86 VQSITIKDSTI
-97 SNTPFELRG
+97 SNTPFELCG
-106 SQKISVSDTVFTGPE
+106 SQNISVSDTVFTGLV
-121 SGKSSSFAIF
+121 SGTKRGFWIY
-131 AHKGP
+131 AHNGYEH
-136 QGSTVDV
+136 
-143 TDKTPTD
+143 D
-150 VKLNNVT
+150 VKDEKATEVELNNVT
-157 FKNNTVSQGSLFVY
+157 FKNNKVSQGSLFVY
-171 DKTTLH
+171 DKTKLH
-177 MKDGEFV
+177 MKGGAFD
-184 NNETTDYGG
+184 NNETTDIGG

-231 ITTSITQGKDKDPA
+231 ITTGIKQNGKDS

-256 MAYTGNKIVSPFEGT
+256 MAYTGNRIDSPFEGT
-271 ADTYGWYAY
+271 ADTYDWYAY
-280 PSGGFLFLDRSSKGA
+280 PSGGFLFLDRYAKGA

-314 DDSIAS
+314 EDSIAS
-320 ALPNTKDKDPGY
+320 ALPNTKKDNGPEY

-338 GAGTVVMHGSMDKY
+338 GAGTVVMYGSMDKY

-367 AWMSLGNTTVTGG
+367 AWKSLGNTTVTGG

-391 TMKAGTNLDFIQ
+391 TMKAGTKLDFIQ

-414 VTVTSLKLANSAEAT
+414 VTVKSLKLANSAEAT
-429 DKDRLPLV
+429 NKDRLPFVL
-437 RIEKGGTLRAD
+437 IEKGGTLRAD

-473 YNLGTKSVIN
+473 YDLGTKSVIN
-483 ADASKVSSAGD
+483 ADASKVSSAED

-530 LQGGSASLSLLNS
+530 LKASTASLSFLNS

-566 TASSTVTTNADGKAT
+566 TASSEVKTNADGKAT

-667 SNLTLSAGT
+667 SNLTLS
-676 TGTTDMPRKAAGLTV
+676 TGTTDKAAGLTV

-798 VSAALFLGTSVNPEG
+798 VSAALYLGTSVNPEG
-813 GILVNGSLTSA
+813 GILVNGSLTSVPGA
-824 SDRLATTAE
+824 APE
-833 GTVTLAAGSLLMV
+833 GRTVNLAAGSLLMV

-975 RFKSDMGYGVFGADV
+975 SFKSDMGYGVFGADV
-990 AVSDDIT
+990 AVSDNIT

-1096 KTDALKVGAIRIA
+1096 KTDALKVGTIRIA

-1178 GNFMVNVNFLSGTGS
+1178 GNFMVNVNFLAGTGS
-1193 EGAKAVGGKVGV
+1193 EGAKAVGGKMGV

>member
-14 GALVAVNEAAK
+14 GALVAVNEATK

-39 CAALLSVPAMAEGFT
+39 CAALLSVPAMAAGFVD
-54 DYCKDGNCVVDGQ
+54 DYCKDGVNCVVADK
-67 TVEGNGSVV
+67 TVEGTGSVV
-76 ILDSNSASNK
+76 RLDK
-86 VQSITIKNSTI
+86 KDGIQSITIKNSKI
-97 SNTPFELRG
+97 SNTIFELHG
-106 SQKISVSDTVFTGPE
+106 SQKISVSDTVFTGLV
-121 SGKSSSFAIF
+121 SGQPRGFGIY
-131 AHKGP
+131 AHNGY
-136 QGSTVDV
+136 T
-143 TDKTPTD
+143 TD
-150 VKLNNVT
+150 VANEKATEVELNNVI
-157 FKNNTVSQGSLFVY
+157 FKDNKGSWGSLFVY
-171 DKTTLH
+171 DKTNLH
-177 MKDGEFV
+177 MKGGEFV
-184 NNETTDYGG
+184 NNETTDIAG

-208 FQNNVAKNNSKT
+208 FQNNVAKNDGSKL
-220 TYAAG
+220 AAG

-231 ITTSITQGKDKDPA
+231 ITTGIKQNKKDS

-256 MAYTGNKIVSPFEGT
+256 MAYTGNKIVSSSTGT
-271 ADTYGWYAY
+271 ENTYGWYAY
-280 PSGGFLFLDRSSKGA
+280 ASGGFLFLDRYAKGA

-320 ALPNTKDKDPGY
+320 ALPNTKDQDPGY

-352 FGDFTVEAGTFDVRK
+352 FGNFTVEAGTFDVRK
-367 AWMSLGNTTVTGG
+367 AWKSLGNTTVTGG

-391 TMKAGTNLDFIQ
+391 TMKAGTKPEFIQ

-414 VTVTSLKLANSAEAT
+414 VTVKSLKLANSAQAT
-429 DKDRLPLV
+429 SGLPFV
-437 RIEKGGTLRAD
+437 RIENGGTLRAD

-453 ANAGTV
+453 ADAGTV

-473 YNLGTKSVIN
+473 YDLGKRSVIH
-483 ADASKVSSAGD
+483 ADASKVSSEKD
-494 LTGLA
+494 LTGLH

-530 LQGGSASLSLLNS
+530 LKAGTASLSFLNS

-566 TASSTVTTNADGKAT
+566 TASSEVKTNADGKAS

-605 AVDQVTFAAPERSTA
+605 AVDQVTFAAPENSTA

-644 VVAPDLTLN
+644 EVAPDLTLN

-676 TGTTDMPRKAAGLTV
+676 TGTTDTPRKAAGLTV

-704 GNNIVTVGNERKRGV
+704 GNNLVTVGNERKRGV

-798 VSAALFLGTSVNPEG
+798 VSAALYLGTSVNPEG
-813 GILVNGSLTSA
+813 GILVNGSLTDA
-824 SDRLATTAE
+824 GATAE
-833 GTVTLAAGSLLMV
+833 SGTVTLAAGSLLMV

-975 RFKSDMGYGVFGADV
+975 SFKSDMGYGVFGADV

-1178 GNFMVNVNFLSGTGS
+1178 GNFMVNVNFLAGTGS

>member
-39 CAALLSVPAMAEGFT
+39 CAALLSVPAMAAGFT

-121 SGKSSSFAIF
+121 SGKSSLFAIF
-131 AHKGP
+131 AHKGD
-136 QGSTVDV
+136 QTVDV

-157 FKNNTVSQGSLFVY
+157 FKNSKVSQGSLFVY
-171 DKTTLH
+171 DKTTLN
-177 MKDGEFV
+177 MKGGEFV
-184 NNETTDYGG
+184 NNETTYIGG
-193 GAMIKSGTIVFEDVL
+193 GAMIKSGTIIFEDVL
-208 FQNNVAKNNSKT
+208 FQNNVAKNDGT
-220 TYAAG
+220 TLAAG

-245 VGDVTFKLTKD
+245 VGEVTFKLTKD
-256 MAYTGNKIVSPFEGT
+256 MAYTGNRIESRFEGKEN
-271 ADTYGWYAY
+271 TYGWWAYA
-280 PSGGFLFLDRSSKGA
+280 SGGFLFLDRSSKGA

-320 ALPNTKDKDPGY
+320 ALPESAKKPGY

-338 GAGTVVMHGSMDKY
+338 GAGTVVMYGSMDKY
-352 FGDFTVEAGTFDVRK
+352 FGNFTVEAGTFDVRK
-367 AWMSLGNTTVTGG
+367 AWTSLGNTTVTGG

-403 SGKLTVSGEGT
+403 SGKMTVSGEGT
-414 VTVTSLKLANSAEAT
+414 VTVKSLKLANSAKAT
-429 DKDRLPLV
+429 SGLPFV
-437 RIEKGGTLRAD
+437 RIENGGTLRAD

-453 ANAGTV
+453 ADAGTV

-473 YNLGTKSVIN
+473 YDLATKSVIN
-483 ADASKVSSAGD
+483 ADASKVSSEKD

-499 LKTGITATSGTLALT
+499 LKAGITATSGTLALT
-514 DKGYY
+514 DEGYY

-530 LQGGSASLSLLNS
+530 LKAGTASLSFLNS

-566 TASSTVTTNADGKAT
+566 TASSTVTTNADGKAS

-594 VVKDSAQKDAK
+594 VVKDSAQTGAK
-605 AVDQVTFAAPERSTA
+605 AVDQVTFAAPENSIA

-644 VVAPDLTLN
+644 EVAPDLTLN

-667 SNLTLSAGT
+667 SNLTLS
-676 TGTTDMPRKAAGLTV
+676 TGTTDRTKAAGLTV

-719 LKIGTLDLGAGSKVF
+719 LKIGALDLGAGSKVF

-754 EIAQVGS
+754 EIAQVES
-761 LQGSLIAGQNSLITI
+761 LRGSLIAGQNSLITI

-798 VSAALFLGTSVNPEG
+798 VSAALYLGTSVNPEG
-813 GILVNGSLTSA
+813 GILVNGSLTSVPGA
-824 SDRLATTAE
+824 APE
-833 GTVTLAAGSLLMV
+833 GRTVTLAAGSLLMV

-975 RFKSDMGYGVFGADV
+975 SFKSDMGYGVFGADV

-1178 GNFMVNVNFLSGTGS
+1178 GNFMVNVNFLAGTGS